1 MKLLDLVAKLSFD
14 DSEFKSGVKS
24 SESGITGL
32 GKTIAGVVSAGAILK
47 LGKDA
52 ITTGMN
58 FDSAMSQVG
67 ATMGLTQEEINSTDG
82 VFQKLRK
89 TALEMGS
96 STKFSASE
104 AAEGLNYLAMSGM
117 DADTMMKALPITLQM
132 AGASGIDLATT
143 CDKLTNIMSALGLA
157 SKDSAT
163 YMDNMGAVTDVFALT
178 STKANT
184 DVMGLY
190 ESISQVGATARVM
203 QDPLTELSVAT
214 GILADN
220 DIQASEAGTIL
231 RNLLL
236 SLTAPTDKA
245 KKAMDELGFSAFDTN
260 GELRPMQD
268 ILQEL
273 NSKFSQMTTE
283 EKMNIMNKIFNKTDL
298 KGINALLGESGDRWD
313 ELQIAIE
320 ECEGSAEQMYKTQN
334 DNLKGSLTEL
344 SSAVEGLKIAISDKL
359 TPAIRPVV
367 EAITKFAQEVTKVIQ
382 GAEDANPV
390 LKALAMVLTALAGA
404 FVAVKIASFISSL
417 ASMVGALVLTI
428 GTTGGLTG
436 ALGLLAGAM
445 SINPITLIIGA
456 IGALITAFIYLW
468 NTSEGFRNF
477 WINLW
482 NGIKSVFQPVCEFL
496 MEGLGKI
503 KDWFGFEWDKSAT
516 WGENLLNLFKQLA
529 IKIPELMFKW
539 LSFLPVLFWKA
550 LGAIIDYVV
559 EWSSNMWNN
568 FIDMCKNILRSIGEW
583 FSQLPQLISEWL
595 STTIA
600 NVSNWVIEMI
610 GKFIE
615 MCTNILQN
623 IKEWFS
629 QLPYAIGYWLSF
641 SFLTVVSWVDDMCQS
656 IWNLGV
662 FILQTIVEFFSQ
674 LPGKIWDFLKMA
686 WDKTS
691 TWAVDMWNKFTEM
704 CVNIF
709 NSVVEWFSKLPGKIW
724 EFLTSAWQKVS
735 VWASDMWNKFREM
748 CINVFNVVVEW
759 FSQLPGKL
767 WNFLMQAI
775 QKVGEFASNM
785 RNKASEAGRWFSDT
799 LINIVS
805 QIPSQMIN
813 IGKNIVQGVWNGIKS
828 MASTFMNNVK
838 NFFSGIVDGAKSAL
852 GIHSPSR
859 EMRDEVGKWIPA
871 GVGVGIERAMPDLER
886 QLQEDMENLTN
897 VKFTPKIDSTLELAN
912 SINSMNQRNIEV
924 QFNVDG
930 REFNRQVVAPYQ
942 DVVSRYN
949 DIRRVR

>member
-14 DSEFKSGVKS
+14 DSEFGSGVKK
-24 SESGITGL
+24 SENSITSL

-52 ITTGMN
+52 INTGMN
-58 FDSAMSQVG
+58 FDSAMSQVA
-67 ATMGLTQEEINSTDG
+67 ATMGLTQDEINSTDG
-82 VFQKLRK
+82 VFQKLRT
-89 TALEMGS
+89 TALDMGS

-163 YMDNMGAVTDVFALT
+163 YMNNMGTVTDVFALT

-203 QDPLTELSVAT
+203 QNPLSELSIAT

-236 SLTAPTDKA
+236 SLTAPTDSA

-273 NSKFSQMTTE
+273 NEKFSQMTTE

-313 ELQIAIE
+313 ELEIAIDN
-320 ECEGSAEQMYKTQN
+320 CEGSAEQMYKTQN

-359 TPAIRPVV
+359 TPVIRPVV
-367 EAITKFAQEVTKVIQ
+367 DAITKFAQEITEVIQ

-390 LKALAMVLTALAGA
+390 LEALAMVLAVLAGA
-404 FVAVKIASFISSL
+404 FAAIKITSFIGSL
-417 ASMVGALVLTI
+417 VGMVGALVLTI
-428 GTTGGLTG
+428 QTAGGLTA
-436 ALGLLAGAM
+436 ALGLLSGAM

-468 NTSEGFRNF
+468 NTSEGFRIF
-477 WINLW
+477 WINMWENITNFFQNAW
-482 NGIKSVFQPVCEFL
+482 NGMVEFVTQTIPQ
-496 MEGLGKI
+496 MISDIGT
-503 KDWFGFEWDKSAT
+503 WFS
-516 WGENLLNLFKQLA
+516 
-529 IKIPELMFKW
+529 ELPSK
-539 LSFLPVLFWKA
+539 
-550 LGAIIDYVV
+550 
-559 EWSSNMWNN
+559 
-568 FIDMCKNILRSIGEW
+568 IGEW
-583 FSQLPQLISEWL
+583 LSATLDNVGQWISDMWNSFLEMCSNIL
-595 STTIA
+595 NTIA
-600 NVSNWVIEMI
+600 
-610 GKFIE
+610 
-615 MCTNILQN
+615 
-623 IKEWFS
+623 EWFS
-629 QLPYAIGYWLSF
+629 QLPYKISYFLGYGLVT
-641 SFLTVVSWVDDMCQS
+641 TVQWATDMINNIVQMCVK
-656 IWNLGV
+656 I
-662 FILQTIVEFFSQ
+662 FDTIVEWFSQ
-674 LPGKIWDFLKMA
+674 LPGKIWSFLTDAYQKA
-686 WDKTS
+686 S
-691 TWAVDMWNKFTEM
+691 TWAVDMWNKFIEM
-704 CVNIF
+704 CKNVL
-709 NSVVEWFSKLPGKIW
+709 NSIG
-724 EFLTSAWQKVS
+724 
-735 VWASDMWNKFREM
+735 
-748 CINVFNVVVEW
+748 EW
-759 FSQLPGKL
+759 FSQLPSKI
-767 WNFLMQAI
+767 WNFLTQAI
-775 QKVGEFASNM
+775 QRVGEFANNM

-813 IGKNIVQGVWNGIKS
+813 IGKNIVQGVWNGIQS

-838 NFFSGIVDGAKSAL
+838 NFFSGIVNGAKSAL

-897 VKFTPKIDSTLELAN
+897 VKFTPKVDSTLELAN
-912 SINSMNQRNIEV
+912 SISSMNQRNIEV

-942 DVVSRYN
+942 DEVRRYN

>member
-14 DSEFKSGVKS
+14 DSEFKSGVNKS
-24 SESGITGL
+24 ENSITGL

-58 FDSAMSQVG
+58 FDSAMSQV
-67 ATMGLTQEEINSTDG
+67 ASTMGLTQDEINSTDG

-96 STKFSASE
+96 TTKFSATE
-104 AAEGLNYLAMSGM
+104 ASQGLNYLAMAGL
-117 DADTMMKALPITLQM
+117 DADTMMKALPITLKM

-163 YMDNMGAVTDVFALT
+163 YMNNMGAVTDVFALT

-245 KKAMDELGFSAFDTN
+245 KKAMDELGFSAFDAN

-298 KGINALLGESGDRWD
+298 KGINALLDDSGDKWD
-313 ELQIAIE
+313 KLQIAIE

-334 DNLKGSLTEL
+334 DNLKGSLIEL

-359 TPAIRPVV
+359 KPAIRPVV

-382 GAEDANPV
+382 GAEDANPA
-390 LKALAMVLTALAGA
+390 LKALATVLTALAGA

-456 IGALITAFIYLW
+456 IGALVTAFIYLW

-477 WINLW
+477 WINMWENVTNFFQWAW
-482 NGIKSVFQPVCEFL
+482 NGIVSFVTQTIPQMISDIGTWFSELPS
-496 MEGLGKI
+496 KI
-503 KDWFGFEWDKSAT
+503 
-516 WGENLLNLFKQLA
+516 GE
-529 IKIPELMFKW
+529 W
-539 LSFLPVLFWKA
+539 LSVTLQNIGTWVS
-550 LGAIIDYVV
+550 D
-559 EWSSNMWNN
+559 MWNK
-568 FIDMCKNILRSIGEW
+568 FIEMCQNILQSIGDW
-583 FSQLPQLISEWL
+583 FSQLPQRISEWL
-595 STTIA
+595 STTIE
-600 NVSNWVIEMI
+600 NVSNWVVEMI
-610 GKFIE
+610 NKFIE
-615 MCTNILQN
+615 MGTEILIATVN
-623 IKEWFS
+623 WLM
-629 QLPYAIGYWLSF
+629 QLPFKLLYWLSYGF
-641 SFLTVVSWVDDMCQS
+641 FTVVKWVDDMCQAF
-656 IWNLGV
+656 WDLGV
-662 FILQTIVEFFSQ
+662 SVLTTVIQWFSQ
-674 LPGKIWDFLKMA
+674 LPGKIWEFLKMA

-691 TWAVDMWNKFTEM
+691 TWAVDMWNKFIEM

-735 VWASDMWNKFREM
+735 VWTSDMWNKFREM

-785 RNKASEAGRWFSDT
+785 RNKGSEAGRWFLDT

-813 IGKNIVQGVWNGIKS
+813 IGKNIVQGVWNGIQS

-838 NFFSGIVDGAKSAL
+838 NFFGSIVQGAKDAL

-897 VKFTPKIDSTLELAN
+897 VKFTPKVDSTLELAN
-912 SINSMNQRNIEV
+912 TISSMNQRNIEV

-942 DVVSRYN
+942 DEVRRYN
-949 DIRRVR
+949 DVRRVR

>member
-14 DSEFKSGVKS
+14 DSEFGSGVKK
-24 SESGITGL
+24 SENSITSL

-58 FDSAMSQVG
+58 FDSAMSQVA
-67 ATMGLTQEEINSTDG
+67 ATMGLTQDEINSTDG
-82 VFQKLRK
+82 VFQKLRT
-89 TALEMGS
+89 TALDMGS

-157 SKDSAT
+157 SKDSTT
-163 YMDNMGAVTDVFALT
+163 YMNNMGTVTDVFALT

-203 QDPLTELSVAT
+203 QNPLSELSIAT

-236 SLTAPTDKA
+236 SLTAPTDSA

-273 NSKFSQMTTE
+273 NEKFSQMTTE

-313 ELQIAIE
+313 ELEIAIDN
-320 ECEGSAEQMYKTQN
+320 CEGSAEQMYKTQN

-359 TPAIRPVV
+359 TPVIRPVV
-367 EAITKFAQEVTKVIQ
+367 EAITKFAQEITKVIQ

-390 LKALAMVLTALAGA
+390 LEALAMVLTILAGA
-404 FVAVKIASFISSL
+404 FVAVKISSFISSL
-417 ASMVGALVLTI
+417 VSMVGALVLTI
-428 GTTGGLTG
+428 QTAGGLTG
-436 ALGLLAGAM
+436 ALGLLSGAM
-445 SINPITLIIGA
+445 NINPITLIIGA
-456 IGALITAFIYLW
+456 IGGLIAAFIYLW

-477 WINLW
+477 WINMWENVTSFFQNAWNVIVSFVTQTIPQMISDIGTWFSELPFKIGEWLSVTLNNIKLW
-482 NGIKSVFQPVCEFL
+482 VNEMWVSFIEMCSNILNTITEWFSQLPY
-496 MEGLGKI
+496 KI
-503 KDWFGFEWDKSAT
+503 GYCLTNALAATLQWSA
-516 WGENLLNLFKQLA
+516 NMVNSIMQMC
-529 IKIPELMFKW
+529 IKILDTIVVWFSQLPNKIW
-539 LSFLPVLFWKA
+539 SFLTSAFERTSTWA
-550 LGAIIDYVV
+550 M
-559 EWSSNMWNN
+559 NMWNK
-568 FIDMCKNILRSIGEW
+568 FIEMCRNVLNSIGEW
-583 FSQLPQLISEWL
+583 FSQLPS
-595 STTIA
+595 
-600 NVSNWVIEMI
+600 
-610 GKFIE
+610 
-615 MCTNILQN
+615 
-623 IKEWFS
+623 
-629 QLPYAIGYWLSF
+629 
-641 SFLTVVSWVDDMCQS
+641 
-656 IWNLGV
+656 
-662 FILQTIVEFFSQ
+662 
-674 LPGKIWDFLKMA
+674 KIW
-686 WDKTS
+686 S
-691 TWAVDMWNKFTEM
+691 Y
-704 CVNIF
+704 
-709 NSVVEWFSKLPGKIW
+709 
-724 EFLTSAWQKVS
+724 LT
-735 VWASDMWNKFREM
+735 
-748 CINVFNVVVEW
+748 
-759 FSQLPGKL
+759 
-767 WNFLMQAI
+767 QAI
-775 QKVGEFASNM
+775 QRAGEFANNM
-785 RNKASEAGRWFSDT
+785 RNKASEAGRWFSNT

-805 QIPSQMIN
+805 QIPGQMVN
-813 IGKNIVQGVWNGIKS
+813 IGKNIVQGVWNGIQS

-838 NFFSGIVDGAKSAL
+838 NFFSGIVNGAKSAL

-897 VKFTPKIDSTLELAN
+897 VKFTPKVDSTLELAN
-912 SINSMNQRNIEV
+912 SISSMNQRNIEV

-942 DVVSRYN
+942 DEVRRYN

>member
-14 DSEFKSGVKS
+14 DSEFGSGVKK
-24 SESGITGL
+24 SENSITSL

-52 ITTGMN
+52 VTTGMN
-58 FDSAMSQVG
+58 FDSAMSQVA
-67 ATMGLTQEEINSTDG
+67 ATMGLTQDEINSTDG
-82 VFQKLRK
+82 VFQKLRT
-89 TALEMGS
+89 TALDMGS

-143 CDKLTNIMSALGLA
+143 CDKLTNIMSSLGLA

-163 YMDNMGAVTDVFALT
+163 YMNNMGTVTDVFALT

-203 QDPLTELSVAT
+203 QNPLSELSIAT

-236 SLTAPTDKA
+236 SLTAPTDSA

-273 NSKFSQMTTE
+273 NEKFSQMTTE

-313 ELQIAIE
+313 ELEIAIDN
-320 ECEGSAEQMYKTQN
+320 CEGSAEQMYKTQN

-390 LKALAMVLTALAGA
+390 LEALAMVLTVLAGA
-404 FVAVKIASFISSL
+404 FVAVKISSFISSL
-417 ASMVGALVLTI
+417 VSMVGALVLTI
-428 GTTGGLTG
+428 QTAGGLTG
-436 ALGLLAGAM
+436 ALGLLANAM
-445 SINPITLIIGA
+445 NINPITLIIGA
-456 IGALITAFIYLW
+456 IGALVTAFIYLW

-477 WINLW
+477 WINMWENVTSFFQNAWNVIVSFVTQTIPQMISDIGTWFSELPSKIGEWLSVTLNNIKLW
-482 NGIKSVFQPVCEFL
+482 VNEMWVSFIEMCSNILNTITEWFSQLPY
-496 MEGLGKI
+496 KI
-503 KDWFGFEWDKSAT
+503 GYCLTNALAATLQWSA
-516 WGENLLNLFKQLA
+516 NMVNSIMQMC
-529 IKIPELMFKW
+529 IKILDTIVVWFSQLPNKIW
-539 LSFLPVLFWKA
+539 SFLTSAFERTSTWA
-550 LGAIIDYVV
+550 M
-559 EWSSNMWNN
+559 NMWNK
-568 FIDMCKNILRSIGEW
+568 FIEMCRNVLNSIGEW
-583 FSQLPQLISEWL
+583 FSQLPS
-595 STTIA
+595 
-600 NVSNWVIEMI
+600 
-610 GKFIE
+610 
-615 MCTNILQN
+615 
-623 IKEWFS
+623 
-629 QLPYAIGYWLSF
+629 
-641 SFLTVVSWVDDMCQS
+641 
-656 IWNLGV
+656 
-662 FILQTIVEFFSQ
+662 
-674 LPGKIWDFLKMA
+674 KIW
-686 WDKTS
+686 S
-691 TWAVDMWNKFTEM
+691 Y
-704 CVNIF
+704 
-709 NSVVEWFSKLPGKIW
+709 
-724 EFLTSAWQKVS
+724 LT
-735 VWASDMWNKFREM
+735 
-748 CINVFNVVVEW
+748 
-759 FSQLPGKL
+759 
-767 WNFLMQAI
+767 QAI
-775 QKVGEFASNM
+775 QRAGEFANNM
-785 RNKASEAGRWFSDT
+785 RNKASEAGRWFSNT

-805 QIPSQMIN
+805 QIPGQMVN
-813 IGKNIVQGVWNGIKS
+813 IGKNIVQGVWNGIQS

-838 NFFSGIVDGAKSAL
+838 NFFSGIVNGAKSAL

-897 VKFTPKIDSTLELAN
+897 VKFTPKVDSTLELAN
-912 SINSMNQRNIEV
+912 SISSMNQRNIEV

-942 DVVSRYN
+942 DEVRRYN

>member
-14 DSEFKSGVKS
+14 DSEFGSGVKK
-24 SESGITGL
+24 SENSITSL

-52 ITTGMN
+52 INTGMN
-58 FDSAMSQVG
+58 FDSAMSQVA
-67 ATMGLTQEEINSTDG
+67 ATMGLTQDEINSTDG
-82 VFQKLRK
+82 VFQKLRT
-89 TALEMGS
+89 TALDMGS

-143 CDKLTNIMSALGLA
+143 CDKLTNIMSSLGLA

-163 YMDNMGAVTDVFALT
+163 YMNNMGTVTDVFALT

-203 QDPLTELSVAT
+203 QNPLSELSIAT

-236 SLTAPTDKA
+236 SLTAPTDSA

-273 NSKFSQMTTE
+273 NEKFSQMTTE

-313 ELQIAIE
+313 ELEIAIDN
-320 ECEGSAEQMYKTQN
+320 CEGSAEQMYKTQN

-359 TPAIRPVV
+359 TPVIRPVV
-367 EAITKFAQEVTKVIQ
+367 DAITNFAQEITKVIQ

-390 LKALAMVLTALAGA
+390 LEALAMVLAVLAGA
-404 FVAVKIASFISSL
+404 FAAIKITSFIGSL
-417 ASMVGALVLTI
+417 VGMVGALVLTI
-428 GTTGGLTG
+428 QTAGGLTA
-436 ALGLLAGAM
+436 ALGLLSGAM
-445 SINPITLIIGA
+445 NINPITLIIGA
-456 IGALITAFIYLW
+456 IGGLIAAFIYLW

-477 WINLW
+477 WINMWENVTSFFQNAWNVIVSFVTQTIPQMISDIGTWFSELPSKIGEWLSVTLNNIKLW
-482 NGIKSVFQPVCEFL
+482 VNEMWVSFIEMCSNILNTITEWFSQLPY
-496 MEGLGKI
+496 KI
-503 KDWFGFEWDKSAT
+503 GYCLTNSLAATLQWSA
-516 WGENLLNLFKQLA
+516 NMVNSIMQMC
-529 IKIPELMFKW
+529 IKILDTIVVWFSQLPNKIW
-539 LSFLPVLFWKA
+539 SFLTSAFERTSTWA
-550 LGAIIDYVV
+550 M
-559 EWSSNMWNN
+559 NMWNK
-568 FIDMCKNILRSIGEW
+568 FIEMCRNVLNSIGEW
-583 FSQLPQLISEWL
+583 FSQLPS
-595 STTIA
+595 
-600 NVSNWVIEMI
+600 
-610 GKFIE
+610 
-615 MCTNILQN
+615 
-623 IKEWFS
+623 
-629 QLPYAIGYWLSF
+629 
-641 SFLTVVSWVDDMCQS
+641 
-656 IWNLGV
+656 
-662 FILQTIVEFFSQ
+662 
-674 LPGKIWDFLKMA
+674 KIW
-686 WDKTS
+686 S
-691 TWAVDMWNKFTEM
+691 Y
-704 CVNIF
+704 
-709 NSVVEWFSKLPGKIW
+709 
-724 EFLTSAWQKVS
+724 LT
-735 VWASDMWNKFREM
+735 
-748 CINVFNVVVEW
+748 
-759 FSQLPGKL
+759 
-767 WNFLMQAI
+767 QAI
-775 QKVGEFASNM
+775 QRAGEFANNM
-785 RNKASEAGRWFSDT
+785 RNKASEAGRWFSNT

-805 QIPSQMIN
+805 QIPGQMVN
-813 IGKNIVQGVWNGIKS
+813 IGKNIVQGVWNGIQS

-838 NFFSGIVDGAKSAL
+838 NFFSGIVNGAKSAL

-897 VKFTPKIDSTLELAN
+897 VKFTPKVDSTLELAN
-912 SINSMNQRNIEV
+912 SISSMNQRNIEV

-942 DVVSRYN
+942 DEVRRYN

>member
-14 DSEFKSGVKS
+14 DSEFKSGVNKS
-24 SESGITGL
+24 ENSITGL

-67 ATMGLTQEEINSTDG
+67 ATMGLTQDEINSTDG
-82 VFQKLRK
+82 VFQKLRA
-89 TALEMGS
+89 TALDMGS

-163 YMDNMGAVTDVFALT
+163 YMNNMGTVTDVFALT

-203 QDPLTELSVAT
+203 QNPLSELSIAT

-236 SLTAPTDKA
+236 SLTAPTDSA

-273 NSKFSQMTTE
+273 NEKFSQMTTE

-313 ELQIAIE
+313 ELEIAIDN
-320 ECEGSAEQMYKTQN
+320 CEGSAEQMYKTQN

-367 EAITKFAQEVTKVIQ
+367 EAITKFAQEITKVIQ

-390 LKALAMVLTALAGA
+390 LEALAMVLTVLAGA

-456 IGALITAFIYLW
+456 IGALVAAFIYLW

-477 WINLW
+477 WINMWENVTSFFQNAW
-482 NGIKSVFQPVCEFL
+482 NVIVSFVTQTIPQMISDIGTWFSELPSKIGEWLSVTLDNVGQWISDMWNKFL
-496 MEGLGKI
+496 EMCSNILNTIIEWFSQLPYKI
-503 KDWFGFEWDKSAT
+503 GYCLTNALAAT
-516 WGENLLNLFKQLA
+516 LRWRVNMVNNIMQMC
-529 IKIPELMFKW
+529 IKILDTIVVWFSQLPNKIW
-539 LSFLPVLFWKA
+539 SFLTSAFERTSTWA
-550 LGAIIDYVV
+550 M
-559 EWSSNMWNN
+559 NMWNK
-568 FIDMCKNILRSIGEW
+568 FIEMCRNVLNSIGEW
-583 FSQLPQLISEWL
+583 FSQLPS
-595 STTIA
+595 
-600 NVSNWVIEMI
+600 
-610 GKFIE
+610 
-615 MCTNILQN
+615 
-623 IKEWFS
+623 
-629 QLPYAIGYWLSF
+629 
-641 SFLTVVSWVDDMCQS
+641 
-656 IWNLGV
+656 
-662 FILQTIVEFFSQ
+662 
-674 LPGKIWDFLKMA
+674 KI
-686 WDKTS
+686 
-691 TWAVDMWNKFTEM
+691 
-704 CVNIF
+704 
-709 NSVVEWFSKLPGKIW
+709 
-724 EFLTSAWQKVS
+724 
-735 VWASDMWNKFREM
+735 
-748 CINVFNVVVEW
+748 
-759 FSQLPGKL
+759 
-767 WNFLMQAI
+767 WNFLTQAI
-775 QKVGEFASNM
+775 QRVGEFANNM

-805 QIPSQMIN
+805 QIPGQMVN
-813 IGKNIVQGVWNGIKS
+813 IGKNIVQGVWNGIQS

-838 NFFSGIVDGAKSAL
+838 NFFSGIVNGAKSAL

-897 VKFTPKIDSTLELAN
+897 VKFTPKVDSTLELAN
-912 SINSMNQRNIEV
+912 SISSMNQRNIEV

-942 DVVSRYN
+942 DEVRRYN

>member
-14 DSEFKSGVKS
+14 DSEFGSGVKK
-24 SESGITGL
+24 SENSITSL

-52 ITTGMN
+52 INTGMN
-58 FDSAMSQVG
+58 FDSAMSQVA
-67 ATMGLTQEEINSTDG
+67 ATMGLTQDEINSTDG
-82 VFQKLRK
+82 VFQKLRT
-89 TALEMGS
+89 TALDMGS

-143 CDKLTNIMSALGLA
+143 CDKLTNIMSSLGLA

-163 YMDNMGAVTDVFALT
+163 YMNNMGTVTDVFALT

-203 QDPLTELSVAT
+203 QNPLSELSIAT

-236 SLTAPTDKA
+236 SLTAPTDSA

-273 NSKFSQMTTE
+273 NEKFSQMTTE

-313 ELQIAIE
+313 ELEIAIDN
-320 ECEGSAEQMYKTQN
+320 CEGSAEQMYKTQN

-367 EAITKFAQEVTKVIQ
+367 EVITKFAQEITKVIQ
-382 GAEDANPV
+382 GSEDANPV
-390 LKALAMVLTALAGA
+390 LEALAMVLTVLAGA
-404 FVAVKIASFISSL
+404 FVAVKISSFISSL
-417 ASMVGALVLTI
+417 VSMVGALVLTI
-428 GTTGGLTG
+428 ETAGGLTG
-436 ALGLLAGAM
+436 ALGLLFGAM
-445 SINPITLIIGA
+445 NINPITLIIGA

-477 WINLW
+477 WINMWENVTSFFQNAW
-482 NGIKSVFQPVCEFL
+482 NVIVSFVTQTIPQMISDIGTWFSELPSKIGEWLSVTLDNVGQWISDMWNKFL
-496 MEGLGKI
+496 EMCSNILNTITEWFSQLPYKIGYFLGNGLVTTVQWVTDMINNIVQMCVKIFNTIVEWFSQLPGKI
-503 KDWFGFEWDKSAT
+503 W
-516 WGENLLNLFKQLA
+516 
-529 IKIPELMFKW
+529 
-539 LSFLPVLFWKA
+539 SFLNDAYQKA
-550 LGAIIDYVV
+550 STWAV
-559 EWSSNMWNN
+559 NMWNK
-568 FIDMCKNILRSIGEW
+568 FIEMCKNVLNSIGEW
-583 FSQLPQLISEWL
+583 FSQLPS
-595 STTIA
+595 
-600 NVSNWVIEMI
+600 
-610 GKFIE
+610 
-615 MCTNILQN
+615 
-623 IKEWFS
+623 
-629 QLPYAIGYWLSF
+629 
-641 SFLTVVSWVDDMCQS
+641 
-656 IWNLGV
+656 
-662 FILQTIVEFFSQ
+662 
-674 LPGKIWDFLKMA
+674 KI
-686 WDKTS
+686 
-691 TWAVDMWNKFTEM
+691 
-704 CVNIF
+704 
-709 NSVVEWFSKLPGKIW
+709 
-724 EFLTSAWQKVS
+724 
-735 VWASDMWNKFREM
+735 
-748 CINVFNVVVEW
+748 
-759 FSQLPGKL
+759 
-767 WNFLMQAI
+767 WNFLTQAI
-775 QKVGEFASNM
+775 QRVGEFANNM
-785 RNKASEAGRWFSDT
+785 RNKASEAGRWFSNT

-813 IGKNIVQGVWNGIKS
+813 IGRNIVQGVWNGIQS
-828 MASTFMNNVK
+828 MASTFTNNVK
-838 NFFSGIVDGAKSAL
+838 NFFSGIVNSAKSAL

-897 VKFTPKIDSTLELAN
+897 VKFTPKVDSTLELAN
-912 SINSMNQRNIEV
+912 SISSMNQRNIEV

-942 DVVSRYN
+942 DEVRRYN

>member
-14 DSEFKSGVKS
+14 DSEFKSGVNKS
-24 SESGITGL
+24 ENSITGL

-52 ITTGMN
+52 ISTGMN
-58 FDSAMSQVG
+58 FDSAMSQVA
-67 ATMGLTQEEINSTDG
+67 ATMGLTQDEMNSTDG
-82 VFQKLRK
+82 VFQKLRT
-89 TALEMGS
+89 TALDMGS

-143 CDKLTNIMSALGLA
+143 CDKLTNIMSSLGLA

-163 YMDNMGAVTDVFALT
+163 YMNNMGTVTDVFALT

-203 QDPLTELSVAT
+203 QNPLSELSIAT

-236 SLTAPTDKA
+236 SLTAPTDSA

-273 NSKFSQMTTE
+273 NEKFSQMTTE

-313 ELQIAIE
+313 ELEIAIDN
-320 ECEGSAEQMYKTQN
+320 CEGSAEQMYKTQN

-359 TPAIRPVV
+359 TPVIRPVV
-367 EAITKFAQEVTKVIQ
+367 EAITEFAQEITEVIQ
-382 GAEDANPV
+382 GSEDANPV
-390 LKALAMVLTALAGA
+390 LEALAMVLTVLAGA
-404 FVAVKIASFISSL
+404 FVAVKISSFISSL
-417 ASMVGALVLTI
+417 VGMVGALVLTI
-428 GTTGGLTG
+428 QTAGGLTG
-436 ALGLLAGAM
+436 ALGLLANAM
-445 SINPITLIIGA
+445 NINPITLIIGA
-456 IGALITAFIYLW
+456 IGGLIAAFIYLW

-477 WINLW
+477 WINMWENVTSFFQNAWNVIVSFVTQTIPQMISDIGTWFSELPSKIGEWLSVTLNNIKLW
-482 NGIKSVFQPVCEFL
+482 VNEMWVSFIEMCSNILNTITEWFSQLPY
-496 MEGLGKI
+496 KI
-503 KDWFGFEWDKSAT
+503 GYCLTNALAATLQWSA
-516 WGENLLNLFKQLA
+516 NMVNSIMQMC
-529 IKIPELMFKW
+529 IKILDTIVVWFSQLPNKIW
-539 LSFLPVLFWKA
+539 SFLTSAFERTSTWA
-550 LGAIIDYVV
+550 M
-559 EWSSNMWNN
+559 NMWNK
-568 FIDMCKNILRSIGEW
+568 FIEMCRNVLNSIGEW
-583 FSQLPQLISEWL
+583 FSQLPS
-595 STTIA
+595 
-600 NVSNWVIEMI
+600 
-610 GKFIE
+610 
-615 MCTNILQN
+615 
-623 IKEWFS
+623 
-629 QLPYAIGYWLSF
+629 
-641 SFLTVVSWVDDMCQS
+641 
-656 IWNLGV
+656 
-662 FILQTIVEFFSQ
+662 
-674 LPGKIWDFLKMA
+674 KIW
-686 WDKTS
+686 S
-691 TWAVDMWNKFTEM
+691 Y
-704 CVNIF
+704 
-709 NSVVEWFSKLPGKIW
+709 
-724 EFLTSAWQKVS
+724 LT
-735 VWASDMWNKFREM
+735 
-748 CINVFNVVVEW
+748 
-759 FSQLPGKL
+759 
-767 WNFLMQAI
+767 QAI
-775 QKVGEFASNM
+775 QRAGEFANNM
-785 RNKASEAGRWFSDT
+785 RNKASEAGRWFSNT

-813 IGKNIVQGVWNGIKS
+813 IGKNIVQGVWNGIQS
-828 MASTFMNNVK
+828 MASTFTNNVK
-838 NFFSGIVDGAKSAL
+838 NFFSGIVNSAKSAL

-897 VKFTPKIDSTLELAN
+897 VKFTPKVDSTLELAN
-912 SINSMNQRNIEV
+912 SISSMNQRNIEV

-942 DVVSRYN
+942 DEVRRYN

>member
-14 DSEFKSGVKS
+14 DSEFGSGVKK
-24 SESGITGL
+24 SENSITSL

-52 ITTGMN
+52 INTGMN
-58 FDSAMSQVG
+58 FDSAMSQVA
-67 ATMGLTQEEINSTDG
+67 ATMGLTQDEINSTDG
-82 VFQKLRK
+82 VFQKLRT
-89 TALEMGS
+89 TALDMGS

-163 YMDNMGAVTDVFALT
+163 YMNNMGTVTDVFALT

-203 QDPLTELSVAT
+203 QNPLSELSIAT

-236 SLTAPTDKA
+236 SLTAPTDSA

-273 NSKFSQMTTE
+273 NEKFSQMTTE

-313 ELQIAIE
+313 ELEIAIDN
-320 ECEGSAEQMYKTQN
+320 CEGSAEQMYKTQN

-359 TPAIRPVV
+359 TPVIRPVV
-367 EAITKFAQEVTKVIQ
+367 DAITKFAQEITKVIQ

-390 LKALAMVLTALAGA
+390 LEALAMVLAVLAGA
-404 FVAVKIASFISSL
+404 FAAIKITSFIGSL
-417 ASMVGALVLTI
+417 VGMVGALVLTI
-428 GTTGGLTG
+428 QTAGGLTG
-436 ALGLLAGAM
+436 ALGLLANAM
-445 SINPITLIIGA
+445 NINPITLIIGA
-456 IGALITAFIYLW
+456 IGGLIAAFIYLW
-468 NTSEGFRNF
+468 NTSEGFRIF
-477 WINLW
+477 WINMWENITNFFQNAW
-482 NGIKSVFQPVCEFL
+482 NGMVEFVTQTIPQ
-496 MEGLGKI
+496 MISDIGT
-503 KDWFGFEWDKSAT
+503 WFS
-516 WGENLLNLFKQLA
+516 
-529 IKIPELMFKW
+529 ELPSK
-539 LSFLPVLFWKA
+539 
-550 LGAIIDYVV
+550 
-559 EWSSNMWNN
+559 
-568 FIDMCKNILRSIGEW
+568 IGEW
-583 FSQLPQLISEWL
+583 LSATLDNVGQWISDMWNSFLEMCSNIL
-595 STTIA
+595 NTIA
-600 NVSNWVIEMI
+600 
-610 GKFIE
+610 
-615 MCTNILQN
+615 
-623 IKEWFS
+623 EWFS
-629 QLPYAIGYWLSF
+629 QLPYKISYFLGYGLVT
-641 SFLTVVSWVDDMCQS
+641 TVQWATDMINNIVQMCVK
-656 IWNLGV
+656 I
-662 FILQTIVEFFSQ
+662 FDTIVEWFSQ
-674 LPGKIWDFLKMA
+674 LPGKIWSFLTDAYQKA
-686 WDKTS
+686 S
-691 TWAVDMWNKFTEM
+691 TWAVDMWNKFIEM
-704 CVNIF
+704 CKNVL
-709 NSVVEWFSKLPGKIW
+709 NSIG
-724 EFLTSAWQKVS
+724 
-735 VWASDMWNKFREM
+735 
-748 CINVFNVVVEW
+748 EW
-759 FSQLPGKL
+759 FSQLPSKI
-767 WNFLMQAI
+767 WNFLTQAI
-775 QKVGEFASNM
+775 QRVGEFANNM

-813 IGKNIVQGVWNGIKS
+813 IGKNIVQGVWNGIQS

-838 NFFSGIVDGAKSAL
+838 NFFSGIVNGAKSAL

-897 VKFTPKIDSTLELAN
+897 VKFTPKVDSTLELAN
-912 SINSMNQRNIEV
+912 SISSMNQRNIEV

-942 DVVSRYN
+942 DEVRRYN

>member
-14 DSEFKSGVKS
+14 DSEFGSGVKK
-24 SESGITGL
+24 SENSITSL

-52 ITTGMN
+52 INTGMN
-58 FDSAMSQVG
+58 FDSAMSQVA
-67 ATMGLTQEEINSTDG
+67 ATMGLTQNEINSTDG
-82 VFQKLRK
+82 VFQKLRT
-89 TALEMGS
+89 TALDMGS

-143 CDKLTNIMSALGLA
+143 CDKLTNIMSSLGLA

-163 YMDNMGAVTDVFALT
+163 YMNNMGTVTDVFALT

-203 QDPLTELSVAT
+203 QNPLSELSIAT

-236 SLTAPTDKA
+236 SLTAPTDSA

-273 NSKFSQMTTE
+273 NEKFSQMTTE
-283 EKMNIMNKIFNKTDL
+283 EKMDIMNKIFNKTDL

-313 ELQIAIE
+313 ELEVAIDN
-320 ECEGSAEQMYKTQN
+320 CEGSAEQMYKTQN

-367 EAITKFAQEVTKVIQ
+367 EATTNFVQEITKVIQ

-390 LKALAMVLTALAGA
+390 LEALAMVLTILAGA
-404 FVAVKIASFISSL
+404 FVAVKISSFISSL
-417 ASMVGALVLTI
+417 VSMVGALVLTI
-428 GTTGGLTG
+428 QTAGGLTG
-436 ALGLLAGAM
+436 ALGLLSGAM
-445 SINPITLIIGA
+445 NINPITLIIGA
-456 IGALITAFIYLW
+456 IGALIAAFIYLW

-477 WINLW
+477 WINMWENVTSFFQNAW
-482 NGIKSVFQPVCEFL
+482 NVIVSFVTQTIPQMISNIGIWFSELPSKIGEWLSVTLDNVGQWISDMWNKFL
-496 MEGLGKI
+496 EMCSNILNTIAEWFSQLPGKI
-503 KDWFGFEWDKSAT
+503 GYFLGYGLVTTVQWVTNMINNIVQMCVKIFNTIVEWFS
-516 WGENLLNLFKQLA
+516 QLPG
-529 IKIPELMFKW
+529 KIW
-539 LSFLPVLFWKA
+539 SFLTDAYQKA
-550 LGAIIDYVV
+550 STWAV
-559 EWSSNMWNN
+559 NMWNK
-568 FIDMCKNILRSIGEW
+568 FIEMCKNVLNSIGEW
-583 FSQLPQLISEWL
+583 FSQLPS
-595 STTIA
+595 
-600 NVSNWVIEMI
+600 
-610 GKFIE
+610 
-615 MCTNILQN
+615 
-623 IKEWFS
+623 
-629 QLPYAIGYWLSF
+629 
-641 SFLTVVSWVDDMCQS
+641 
-656 IWNLGV
+656 
-662 FILQTIVEFFSQ
+662 
-674 LPGKIWDFLKMA
+674 KI
-686 WDKTS
+686 
-691 TWAVDMWNKFTEM
+691 
-704 CVNIF
+704 
-709 NSVVEWFSKLPGKIW
+709 
-724 EFLTSAWQKVS
+724 
-735 VWASDMWNKFREM
+735 
-748 CINVFNVVVEW
+748 
-759 FSQLPGKL
+759 
-767 WNFLMQAI
+767 WNFLTQAI
-775 QKVGEFASNM
+775 QRVGEFANNM

-799 LINIVS
+799 LINIIS

-813 IGKNIVQGVWNGIKS
+813 IGKNIVQGVWNGIQS
-828 MASTFMNNVK
+828 MASTFTNNVK
-838 NFFSGIVDGAKSAL
+838 NFFSGIVNSAKSAL

-897 VKFTPKIDSTLELAN
+897 VKFTPKVDSTLELAN
-912 SINSMNQRNIEV
+912 SISSMNQRNIEV

-942 DVVSRYN
+942 DEVRRYN

>member
-14 DSEFKSGVKS
+14 DSEFKSGVNKS
-24 SESGITGL
+24 ENSITGL

-67 ATMGLTQEEINSTDG
+67 ATMGLTQDEINSTDG
-82 VFQKLRK
+82 VFQKLRT
-89 TALEMGS
+89 TALDMGS

-163 YMDNMGAVTDVFALT
+163 YMNNMGTVTDVFALT

-203 QDPLTELSVAT
+203 QNPLSELSIAT

-236 SLTAPTDKA
+236 SLTAPTDSA

-273 NSKFSQMTTE
+273 NEKFSQMTTE

-313 ELQIAIE
+313 ELEIAIDN
-320 ECEGSAEQMYKTQN
+320 CEGSAEQMYKTQN

-367 EAITKFAQEVTKVIQ
+367 EAITKFAQEITKVIQ

-390 LKALAMVLTALAGA
+390 LEALAMVLTVLAGA

-417 ASMVGALVLTI
+417 VSMVGALVLTI
-428 GTTGGLTG
+428 KTAGGLTG
-436 ALGLLAGAM
+436 ALGLLTGAM
-445 SINPITLIIGA
+445 NINPITLIIGA
-456 IGALITAFIYLW
+456 IGALVAAFIYLW

-477 WINLW
+477 WINMWENVTSFFQNAWNVIVSFVTQTIPQMISDIGTWFSELPSKIGEWLSVTLNNIKLW
-482 NGIKSVFQPVCEFL
+482 VNEMWVSFIEMCSNILNTITEWFSQLPY
-496 MEGLGKI
+496 KI
-503 KDWFGFEWDKSAT
+503 GYCLTNALAATLQWSA
-516 WGENLLNLFKQLA
+516 NMVNSIMQMC
-529 IKIPELMFKW
+529 IKILDTIVVWFSQLPNKIW
-539 LSFLPVLFWKA
+539 SFLTSAFERTSTWA
-550 LGAIIDYVV
+550 M
-559 EWSSNMWNN
+559 NMWNK
-568 FIDMCKNILRSIGEW
+568 FIEMCRNVLNSIGEW
-583 FSQLPQLISEWL
+583 FSQLPS
-595 STTIA
+595 
-600 NVSNWVIEMI
+600 
-610 GKFIE
+610 
-615 MCTNILQN
+615 
-623 IKEWFS
+623 
-629 QLPYAIGYWLSF
+629 
-641 SFLTVVSWVDDMCQS
+641 
-656 IWNLGV
+656 
-662 FILQTIVEFFSQ
+662 
-674 LPGKIWDFLKMA
+674 KIW
-686 WDKTS
+686 S
-691 TWAVDMWNKFTEM
+691 Y
-704 CVNIF
+704 
-709 NSVVEWFSKLPGKIW
+709 
-724 EFLTSAWQKVS
+724 LT
-735 VWASDMWNKFREM
+735 
-748 CINVFNVVVEW
+748 
-759 FSQLPGKL
+759 
-767 WNFLMQAI
+767 QAI
-775 QKVGEFASNM
+775 QRAGEFANNM

-805 QIPSQMIN
+805 QIPGQMVN
-813 IGKNIVQGVWNGIKS
+813 IGKNIVQGVWNGIQS

-838 NFFSGIVDGAKSAL
+838 NFFSGIVNGAKSAL

-897 VKFTPKIDSTLELAN
+897 VKFTPKVDSTLELAN
-912 SINSMNQRNIEV
+912 SISSMNQRNIEV

-942 DVVSRYN
+942 DEVRRYN

>member
-14 DSEFKSGVKS
+14 DSEFKSGVNKS
-24 SESGITGL
+24 ENSITGL

-58 FDSAMSQVG
+58 FDSAMSQVA
-67 ATMGLTQEEINSTDG
+67 ATMGLTQDEIKSTDG
-82 VFQKLRK
+82 VFAKLRQ
-89 TALEMGS
+89 TALDMGS
-96 STKFSASE
+96 TTKFSSTEASQ
-104 AAEGLNYLAMSGM
+104 GLNYLAMAGL
-117 DADTMMKALPITLQM
+117 DADTMMKALPITLKM

-157 SKDSAT
+157 SEDSAT
-163 YMDNMGAVTDVFALT
+163 YMNNMGAVTDVFALT

-220 DIQASEAGTIL
+220 DIQASESGTIL

-236 SLTAPTDKA
+236 SLTAPTDTARKV
-245 KKAMDELGFSAFDTN
+245 MDKLGFSVFDAN

-273 NSKFSQMTTE
+273 NGKFSEMTTE

-298 KGINALLGESGDRWD
+298 KGINALLEDSGGKWD
-313 ELQIAIE
+313 KLQIAIE

-359 TPAIRPVV
+359 KPAIRPVV
-367 EAITKFAQEVTKVIQ
+367 ESMTKLVQEISKVIQ
-382 GAEDANPV
+382 GTEDANPV
-390 LKALAMVLTALAGA
+390 LKALAVVLTALAGA
-404 FVAVKIASFISSL
+404 FVSVKIASFISSL

-456 IGALITAFIYLW
+456 IGGLVTAFIYLW

-539 LSFLPVLFWKA
+539 LSFLPMLFWKV
-550 LGAIIDYVV
+550 LGAIIEFVV
-559 EWSSNMWNN
+559 EWASNMWNN
-568 FIDMCKNILRSIGEW
+568 FIDMCKNILQSIGEW
-583 FSQLPQLISEWL
+583 FSQLPQRISEWL
-595 STTIA
+595 STTIE
-600 NVSNWVIEMI
+600 NVSNWVVEMI
-610 GKFIE
+610 NKFIE
-615 MCTNILQN
+615 MGTEILIATVN
-623 IKEWFS
+623 WLM
-629 QLPYAIGYWLSF
+629 QLPFKLLYWLSYGF
-641 SFLTVVSWVDDMCQS
+641 FTVVKWVDDTCQAF
-656 IWNLGV
+656 WDLGV
-662 FILQTIVEFFSQ
+662 SVLTTVIQWFSQ
-674 LPGKIWDFLKMA
+674 LPGKIWEFLKMA

-691 TWAVDMWNKFTEM
+691 TWAVDMWNKFIEM

-735 VWASDMWNKFREM
+735 VWTSDMWNKFREM

-785 RNKASEAGRWFSDT
+785 RNKGSEAGRWFLDT

-813 IGKNIVQGVWNGIKS
+813 IGKNIVQGVWNGIQS

-838 NFFSGIVDGAKSAL
+838 NFFGSIVQGAKDAL

-897 VKFTPKIDSTLELAN
+897 VKFTPKVDSTLELAN
-912 SINSMNQRNIEV
+912 TISSMNQRNIEV

-942 DVVSRYN
+942 DEVRRYN

>member
-14 DSEFKSGVKS
+14 DSEFGSGVKK
-24 SESGITGL
+24 SENSITSL

-52 ITTGMN
+52 ISTGMN
-58 FDSAMSQVG
+58 FDSAMSQVA
-67 ATMGLTQEEINSTDG
+67 ATMGLTQDEINSTDG
-82 VFQKLRK
+82 VFQKLRT
-89 TALEMGS
+89 TALDMGS

-157 SKDSAT
+157 SEDSAT
-163 YMDNMGAVTDVFALT
+163 YMNNMGTVTDVFALT

-203 QDPLTELSVAT
+203 QNPLSELSIAT

-236 SLTAPTDKA
+236 SLTAPTDSA

-273 NSKFSQMTTE
+273 NEKFSQMTTE

-313 ELQIAIE
+313 ELEIAIDN
-320 ECEGSAEQMYKTQN
+320 CEGSAEQMYKTQN

-367 EAITKFAQEVTKVIQ
+367 EAITKFAQEITKVIQ

-390 LKALAMVLTALAGA
+390 LNALAMVLTALAGA

-417 ASMVGALVLTI
+417 VSMVGALVLTI

-456 IGALITAFIYLW
+456 IGALVTAFIYLW
-468 NTSEGFRNF
+468 NTSEGFRIF
-477 WINLW
+477 WINMWENVTSFFQNAWNVIVSFVTQTIPQMISDIGTWFSELPSKIGEWLSVTLNNIKLW
-482 NGIKSVFQPVCEFL
+482 VNEMWVSFIEMCSNILNTITEWFSQLPY
-496 MEGLGKI
+496 KI
-503 KDWFGFEWDKSAT
+503 GYCLTNALAATLQWSA
-516 WGENLLNLFKQLA
+516 NMVNSIMQMC
-529 IKIPELMFKW
+529 IKILDTIVVWFSQLPNKIW
-539 LSFLPVLFWKA
+539 SFLTSAFERTSTWTM
-550 LGAIIDYVV
+550 
-559 EWSSNMWNN
+559 NMWNK
-568 FIDMCKNILRSIGEW
+568 FIEMCRNVLNSIGEW
-583 FSQLPQLISEWL
+583 FSQLPS
-595 STTIA
+595 
-600 NVSNWVIEMI
+600 
-610 GKFIE
+610 
-615 MCTNILQN
+615 
-623 IKEWFS
+623 
-629 QLPYAIGYWLSF
+629 
-641 SFLTVVSWVDDMCQS
+641 
-656 IWNLGV
+656 
-662 FILQTIVEFFSQ
+662 
-674 LPGKIWDFLKMA
+674 KIW
-686 WDKTS
+686 S
-691 TWAVDMWNKFTEM
+691 Y
-704 CVNIF
+704 
-709 NSVVEWFSKLPGKIW
+709 
-724 EFLTSAWQKVS
+724 LT
-735 VWASDMWNKFREM
+735 
-748 CINVFNVVVEW
+748 
-759 FSQLPGKL
+759 
-767 WNFLMQAI
+767 QAI
-775 QKVGEFASNM
+775 QRAGEFANNM

-805 QIPSQMIN
+805 QIPSKMIN
-813 IGKNIVQGVWNGIKS
+813 IGKNIVQGVWNGIQS
-828 MASTFMNNVK
+828 MASTFTNNVK
-838 NFFSGIVDGAKSAL
+838 NFFSGIVNSAKSAL

-897 VKFTPKIDSTLELAN
+897 VKFTPKVDSTLELAN
-912 SINSMNQRNIEV
+912 SISSMNQRNIEV

-942 DVVSRYN
+942 DEVRRYN

>member
-14 DSEFKSGVKS
+14 DSEFKSGVNKS
-24 SESGITGL
+24 ENSITGL

-58 FDSAMSQVG
+58 FDSAMSQV
-67 ATMGLTQEEINSTDG
+67 ASTMGLTQDEIKSTDG
-82 VFQKLRK
+82 VFAKLRQ
-89 TALEMGS
+89 TALDMGS
-96 STKFSASE
+96 STKYSATE
-104 AAEGLNYLAMSGM
+104 ASQGLNYLAMAGL

-163 YMDNMGAVTDVFALT
+163 YMNNMGAVTDVFALT

-236 SLTAPTDKA
+236 SLTAPTDSA
-245 KKAMDELGFSAFDTN
+245 KRAMDRLQFSAFDAN

-273 NSKFSQMTTE
+273 NEKFSEMTTA

-298 KGINALLGESGDRWD
+298 KGINALLGDSGDRWD

-320 ECEGSAEQMYKTQN
+320 ECEGTAEQMYKTQN

-367 EAITKFAQEVTKVIQ
+367 EAITVFVQEVAKVIQ

-390 LKALAMVLTALAGA
+390 LKALAVVLTALSGA

-456 IGALITAFIYLW
+456 IGALVTAFIYLW

-477 WINLW
+477 WINMWENITNFFQNAW
-482 NGIKSVFQPVCEFL
+482 NGIVDFVTQTIPQMISNIGTWFSELPS
-496 MEGLGKI
+496 KI
-503 KDWFGFEWDKSAT
+503 
-516 WGENLLNLFKQLA
+516 GE
-529 IKIPELMFKW
+529 W
-539 LSFLPVLFWKA
+539 LSVTLQNIGTWT
-550 LGAIIDYVV
+550 
-559 EWSSNMWNN
+559 SNMWNS
-568 FIDMCKNILRSIGEW
+568 FINMCKNILQSTVEW
-583 FSQLPQLISEWL
+583 FSQLPQRIGEWL

-600 NVSNWVIEMI
+600 NVSSWASDMLN
-610 GKFIE
+610 KFIE
-615 MCTNILQN
+615 MGAQILIATVN
-623 IKEWFS
+623 WLM
-629 QLPYAIGYWLSF
+629 QLPFKLLYWLSYGF
-641 SFLTVVSWVDDMCQS
+641 FTVVKWVDDMCQAF
-656 IWNLGV
+656 WDLGV
-662 FILQTIVEFFSQ
+662 SVLTTVIQWFSQ
-674 LPGKIWDFLKMA
+674 LPGKIWEFLKMA
-686 WDKTS
+686 WDKVS
-691 TWAVDMWNKFTEM
+691 TWAVDMWNKFKEM

-709 NSVVEWFSKLPGKIW
+709 NSVVEWFSQLPGKIW
-724 EFLTSAWQKVS
+724 EFLKSAWEKTTT
-735 VWASDMWNKFREM
+735 WASDMLSKFREM
-748 CINVFNVVVEW
+748 CSNVLSAIGEW
-759 FSQLPGKL
+759 FSQLPGKI
-767 WNFLMQAI
+767 WGFLSSAI
-775 QKVGEFASNM
+775 QKAGEFATNM
-785 RNKASEAGRWFSDT
+785 RSTASEAGRWFLNT
-799 LINIVS
+799 LVQEVS
-805 QIPSQMIN
+805 QIPSRMVE
-813 IGKNIVQGVWNGIKS
+813 IGKQIVNGVWTGIKS

-838 NFFSGIVDGAKSAL
+838 NFFGSIVQGAKDAL

-897 VKFTPKIDSTLELAN
+897 VKFTPKVDSTLELAN
-912 SINSMNQRNIEV
+912 TISSMNQRNIEV

-942 DVVSRYN
+942 DEVRRYN
-949 DIRRVR
+949 DVRRVR

>member
-32 GKTIAGVVSAGAILK
+32 GKTIAGVVGAGAILK

-58 FDSAMSQVG
+58 FDSSMSQVA
-67 ATMGLTQEEINSTDG
+67 ATMGLTQDEINSTDG

-96 STKFSASE
+96 TTKFSSTEASQ
-104 AAEGLNYLAMSGM
+104 GLNYLAMAGL

-220 DIQASEAGTIL
+220 DIQASESGTIL

-236 SLTAPTDKA
+236 SLTAPTDTA
-245 KKAMDELGFSAFDTN
+245 RKAMDELGFSAFDAN

-273 NSKFSQMTTE
+273 NGKFSEMTTE

-298 KGINALLGESGDRWD
+298 KGINALLGDSGDRWD

-320 ECEGSAEQMYKTQN
+320 ECEGATEQMYKTQN
-334 DNLKGSLTEL
+334 DNLLGSLTEL
-344 SSAVEGLKIAISDKL
+344 SSAIEGFKIALSDKL

-367 EAITKFAQEVTKVIQ
+367 EAMTTLIQEISKVIQ
-382 GAEDANPV
+382 GVEDANPV
-390 LKALAMVLTALAGA
+390 LKALAVVLTALASA
-404 FVAVKIASFISSL
+404 FITVKIASFVGSLVSMISTVVTVISSIKSFAGAMAIL
-417 ASMVGALVLTI
+417 NYVISLNPIGILIGLIGALV
-428 GTTGGLTG
+428 G
-436 ALGLLAGAM
+436 
-445 SINPITLIIGA
+445 
-456 IGALITAFIYLW
+456 AFIYLW
-468 NTSEGFRNF
+468 NTSEGFRDF
-477 WINLW
+477 WIGLWDSIVSFFKWAW
-482 NGIKSVFQPVCEFL
+482 NGIVSFVTETIPD
-496 MEGLGKI
+496 MISNIGT
-503 KDWFGFEWDKSAT
+503 WFGELPSKI
-516 WGENLLNLFKQLA
+516 GE
-529 IKIPELMFKW
+529 W
-539 LSFLPVLFWKA
+539 LSVTLQNIGTWAV
-550 LGAIIDYVV
+550 D
-559 EWSSNMWNN
+559 MWNS
-568 FIDMCKNILRSIGEW
+568 FINMCKNILQSTVEW
-583 FSQLPQLISEWL
+583 FSQLPQRIGEWL

-775 QKVGEFASNM
+775 QKVGEFASDM
-785 RNKASEAGRWFSDT
+785 RNKASEAGRWFLDT

-897 VKFTPKIDSTLELAN
+897 VKFTPKVDSTLELAN
-912 SINSMNQRNIEV
+912 TISSMNQRNIEV
-924 QFNVDG
+924 QFMVDG

-949 DIRRVR
+949 DVRRVR

>member
-14 DSEFKSGVKS
+14 DSEFKSGVNKS
-24 SESGITGL
+24 ENSITGL

-67 ATMGLTQEEINSTDG
+67 ATMGLTQDEINSTDG

-96 STKFSASE
+96 TTKFSASE
-104 AAEGLNYLAMSGM
+104 SAEGLNYLAMAGL

-190 ESISQVGATARVM
+190 ESISQVGATARIM

-220 DIQASEAGTIL
+220 DIQASESGTIL

-236 SLTAPTDKA
+236 SLTAPTDSA
-245 KKAMDELGFSAFDTN
+245 KKAMDRLHFSAFDTN

-273 NSKFSQMTTE
+273 NEKFSEMTTA
-283 EKMNIMNKIFNKTDL
+283 EKMDIMNKIFNKTDL
-298 KGINALLGESGDRWD
+298 KGINALLEDSGDRWD

-367 EAITKFAQEVTKVIQ
+367 EVITKFAQEVTKVIQ
-382 GAEDANPV
+382 GTEDANPV
-390 LKALAMVLTALAGA
+390 LKALAVVLTALASA
-404 FVAVKIASFISSL
+404 FISVKIASFVGSLVSMISTVVTVISSIKSFSGAMAVL
-417 ASMVGALVLTI
+417 NTVMNMNPIGLIISLIGALV
-428 GTTGGLTG
+428 G
-436 ALGLLAGAM
+436 
-445 SINPITLIIGA
+445 
-456 IGALITAFIYLW
+456 AFIYLW

-477 WINLW
+477 WINMWGNVTNFFQWAW
-482 NGIKSVFQPVCEFL
+482 NGIVSFVTQTIPKMISDIGV
-496 MEGLGKI
+496 
-503 KDWFGFEWDKSAT
+503 WFSELPGRIGEWLTTTIQNVGIWIVD
-516 WGENLLNLFKQLA
+516 
-529 IKIPELMFKW
+529 
-539 LSFLPVLFWKA
+539 
-550 LGAIIDYVV
+550 
-559 EWSSNMWNN
+559 MWNN
-568 FIDMCKNILRSIGEW
+568 FIEMCKNILQSIGEW
-583 FSQLPQLISEWL
+583 FSQLPQRIGEWL
-595 STTIA
+595 STTIE
-600 NVSNWVIEMI
+600 NVSNWVVEMI
-610 GKFIE
+610 NKFIE
-615 MCTNILQN
+615 MGIEILVATVN
-623 IKEWFS
+623 WLV
-629 QLPYAIGYWLSF
+629 QLPFKLLYWLSY
-641 SFLTVVSWVDDMCQS
+641 SFFTVVKWIDEMCQAF
-656 IWNLGV
+656 WDLGV
-662 FILQTIVEFFSQ
+662 TVLKTVIEWFCQ
-674 LPGKIWDFLKMA
+674 LPGKIWEFLKMA
-686 WDKTS
+686 WEKTS
-691 TWAVDMWNKFTEM
+691 TWAVDMWNKFKEM

-785 RNKASEAGRWFSDT
+785 KDKGKEAGKWFLDS

-805 QIPSQMIN
+805 QIPGQMVN
-813 IGKNIVQGVWNGIKS
+813 IGKNIVQGVWRGIQS

-838 NFFSGIVDGAKSAL
+838 NFFGSIVQGAKDAL

-897 VKFTPKIDSTLELAN
+897 VKFTPKVDSTLELAN
-912 SINSMNQRNIEV
+912 TISSMNQRNIEV

-942 DVVSRYN
+942 DEVRRYN

>member
-14 DSEFKSGVKS
+14 DSEFGSGVKK
-24 SESGITGL
+24 SENAITSL

-52 ITTGMN
+52 VTTGMN
-58 FDSAMSQVG
+58 FDSAMSQVA
-67 ATMGLTQEEINSTDG
+67 ATMGLTQDEINSTDG
-82 VFQKLRK
+82 VFQQLRQ

-104 AAEGLNYLAMSGM
+104 AAEGLNFLAMSGM
-117 DADTMMKALPITLQM
+117 DADTMMQALPLTLQM

-143 CDKLTNIMSALGLA
+143 CDKLTNIMSSLGLA
-157 SKDSAT
+157 SKDSTT
-163 YMDNMGAVTDVFALT
+163 YMNNMGSVMDVFALT

-190 ESISQVGATARVM
+190 ESVSQVGATARVM
-203 QDPLTELSVAT
+203 VDPLTELSIAT

-236 SLTAPTDKA
+236 SLTAPTDSA
-245 KKAMDELGFSAFDTN
+245 KKAMDKLGFSAFDAN

-298 KGINALLGESGDRWD
+298 KGINALLAESGDRWD
-313 ELQIAIE
+313 ELNVALD
-320 ECEGSAEQMYKTQN
+320 ECEGAAEQMYKTQN

-367 EAITKFAQEVTKVIQ
+367 EALTKFAQEITKVIQ
-382 GAEDANPV
+382 GAEDANP
-390 LKALAMVLTALAGA
+390 ALEALVMVLAVLAGA
-404 FVAVKIASFISSL
+404 FVAVKISSFISSL
-417 ASMVGALVLTI
+417 VSMVGALVLTI
-428 GTTGGLTG
+428 KTAGGLTG
-436 ALGLLAGAM
+436 ALGLLSGAM

-456 IGALITAFIYLW
+456 IGALVAAFIYLW
-468 NTSEGFRNF
+468 NISEGFRNF
-477 WINLW
+477 WINMWENVTSFFQNAWNVIVSFVTQTIPQMISDIGTWFSELPSKIGEWLSVTLNNIKLW
-482 NGIKSVFQPVCEFL
+482 VSEMWASFIQMCSNILNTITEWIPQIPYQIGYFL
-496 MEGLGKI
+496 GYGLVTTVQWVTDMINNIVQMCVKIFDTIVEWFSQLPGKI
-503 KDWFGFEWDKSAT
+503 W
-516 WGENLLNLFKQLA
+516 
-529 IKIPELMFKW
+529 
-539 LSFLPVLFWKA
+539 SFLTSAFEKTSTWAV
-550 LGAIIDYVV
+550 
-559 EWSSNMWNN
+559 NMWNK
-568 FIDMCKNILRSIGEW
+568 FIEMCRNVLNSIGEW
-583 FSQLPQLISEWL
+583 FSQLPS
-595 STTIA
+595 
-600 NVSNWVIEMI
+600 
-610 GKFIE
+610 
-615 MCTNILQN
+615 
-623 IKEWFS
+623 
-629 QLPYAIGYWLSF
+629 
-641 SFLTVVSWVDDMCQS
+641 
-656 IWNLGV
+656 
-662 FILQTIVEFFSQ
+662 
-674 LPGKIWDFLKMA
+674 KIW
-686 WDKTS
+686 S
-691 TWAVDMWNKFTEM
+691 Y
-704 CVNIF
+704 
-709 NSVVEWFSKLPGKIW
+709 
-724 EFLTSAWQKVS
+724 LT
-735 VWASDMWNKFREM
+735 
-748 CINVFNVVVEW
+748 
-759 FSQLPGKL
+759 
-767 WNFLMQAI
+767 QAI
-775 QKVGEFASNM
+775 QRAGEFANNM

-805 QIPSQMIN
+805 QIPGQMVN
-813 IGKNIVQGVWNGIKS
+813 IGKNIVQGVWNGIQS

-838 NFFSGIVDGAKSAL
+838 NFFSGIVNGAKSAL

-897 VKFTPKIDSTLELAN
+897 VKFTPKVDSTLELAN
-912 SINSMNQRNIEV
+912 SISSMNQRNIEV

-942 DVVSRYN
+942 DEVRRYN

>member
-14 DSEFKSGVKS
+14 DSEFGSGVKK
-24 SESGITGL
+24 SENSITSL

-52 ITTGMN
+52 INTGMN
-58 FDSAMSQVG
+58 FDSAMSQVA
-67 ATMGLTQEEINSTDG
+67 ATMGLTQDEINSTDG
-82 VFQKLRK
+82 VFQKLRT
-89 TALEMGS
+89 TALDMGS

-143 CDKLTNIMSALGLA
+143 CDKLTNIMSSLGLA

-163 YMDNMGAVTDVFALT
+163 YMNNMGTVTDVFALT

-203 QDPLTELSVAT
+203 QNPLSELSIAT

-236 SLTAPTDKA
+236 SLTAPTDSA

-273 NSKFSQMTTE
+273 NEKFSQMTTE

-313 ELQIAIE
+313 ELEIAIDN
-320 ECEGSAEQMYKTQN
+320 CEGSAEQMYKTQN

-382 GAEDANPV
+382 GAEDANPA
-390 LKALAMVLTALAGA
+390 LKALATVLTVLAGA
-404 FVAVKIASFISSL
+404 FIAVKIASFISSL

-436 ALGLLAGAM
+436 ALKLLAGAM

-477 WINLW
+477 WINMWENVTSFFQNAWNVIVSFVTQTIPQMISDIGTWFSELPSKIGEWLSVTLNNIKLW
-482 NGIKSVFQPVCEFL
+482 VNEMWVSFIEMCSNILNTITEWFSQLPYKIGYCLTNALAATLQWSANMVNSIMQMCIKILDTIVVWFSQLP
-496 MEGLGKI
+496 GKI
-503 KDWFGFEWDKSAT
+503 W
-516 WGENLLNLFKQLA
+516 
-529 IKIPELMFKW
+529 
-539 LSFLPVLFWKA
+539 SFLTSAFERTSTWA
-550 LGAIIDYVV
+550 M
-559 EWSSNMWNN
+559 NMWNK
-568 FIDMCKNILRSIGEW
+568 FIEMCRNVLNSIGEW
-583 FSQLPQLISEWL
+583 FSQLPS
-595 STTIA
+595 
-600 NVSNWVIEMI
+600 
-610 GKFIE
+610 
-615 MCTNILQN
+615 
-623 IKEWFS
+623 
-629 QLPYAIGYWLSF
+629 
-641 SFLTVVSWVDDMCQS
+641 
-656 IWNLGV
+656 
-662 FILQTIVEFFSQ
+662 
-674 LPGKIWDFLKMA
+674 KIW
-686 WDKTS
+686 S
-691 TWAVDMWNKFTEM
+691 Y
-704 CVNIF
+704 
-709 NSVVEWFSKLPGKIW
+709 
-724 EFLTSAWQKVS
+724 LT
-735 VWASDMWNKFREM
+735 
-748 CINVFNVVVEW
+748 
-759 FSQLPGKL
+759 
-767 WNFLMQAI
+767 QAI
-775 QKVGEFASNM
+775 QRAGEFANNM

-799 LINIVS
+799 LINIIS
-805 QIPSQMIN
+805 RIPSQMVN
-813 IGKNIVQGVWNGIKS
+813 IGKNIVQGVWNGIQS
-828 MASTFMNNVK
+828 MASTFTNNVK
-838 NFFSGIVDGAKSAL
+838 NFFSGIVNSAKSAL

-897 VKFTPKIDSTLELAN
+897 VKFTPKVDSTLELAN
-912 SINSMNQRNIEV
+912 SISSMNQRNIEV

-942 DVVSRYN
+942 DEVRRYN

>member
-14 DSEFKSGVKS
+14 DSEFKSGVNKS
-24 SESGITGL
+24 ENSITGL

-67 ATMGLTQEEINSTDG
+67 ATMGLTQDEINSTDG

-96 STKFSASE
+96 TTKFSASE
-104 AAEGLNYLAMSGM
+104 SAEGLNYLAMAGL

-190 ESISQVGATARVM
+190 ESISQVGATARIM

-220 DIQASEAGTIL
+220 DIQASESGTIL

-236 SLTAPTDKA
+236 SLTAPTDSA
-245 KKAMDELGFSAFDTN
+245 KKAMDRLHFSAFDTN

-273 NSKFSQMTTE
+273 NEKFSEMTTA
-283 EKMNIMNKIFNKTDL
+283 EKMDIMNKIFNKTDL
-298 KGINALLGESGDRWD
+298 KGINALLEDSGDRWD

-367 EAITKFAQEVTKVIQ
+367 EVITKFAQEVTKVIQ
-382 GAEDANPV
+382 GTEDANPV
-390 LKALAMVLTALAGA
+390 LKALAVVLTALASA
-404 FVAVKIASFISSL
+404 FISVKIASFVGSLVSMISTVVTVISSIKSFSGAMAVL
-417 ASMVGALVLTI
+417 NTVMNMNPIGLIISLIGALV
-428 GTTGGLTG
+428 G
-436 ALGLLAGAM
+436 
-445 SINPITLIIGA
+445 
-456 IGALITAFIYLW
+456 AFIYLW

-503 KDWFGFEWDKSAT
+503 KDWFGFEWDKSST

-539 LSFLPVLFWKA
+539 LSFLPMLFWKA
-550 LGAIIDYVV
+550 LGVIIDYVV

-568 FIDMCKNILRSIGEW
+568 FIDMCKNILQSIGEW
-583 FSQLPQLISEWL
+583 FSQLPQRISEWL
-595 STTIA
+595 STTIE
-600 NVSNWVIEMI
+600 NVSNWVVEMI
-610 GKFIE
+610 NKFIE
-615 MCTNILQN
+615 MGTEILIATVN
-623 IKEWFS
+623 WLM
-629 QLPYAIGYWLSF
+629 QLPFKLLYWLSYGF
-641 SFLTVVSWVDDMCQS
+641 FTVVKWVDDMCQAF
-656 IWNLGV
+656 WDLGV
-662 FILQTIVEFFSQ
+662 SVLTTVIQWFSQ
-674 LPGKIWDFLKMA
+674 LPGKIWEFLKMA

-691 TWAVDMWNKFTEM
+691 TWAVDMWNKFIEM

-735 VWASDMWNKFREM
+735 VWTSDMWNKFREM

-785 RNKASEAGRWFSDT
+785 RNKGSEAGRWFSDT

-813 IGKNIVQGVWNGIKS
+813 IGKNIVQGVWNGIQS

-838 NFFSGIVDGAKSAL
+838 NFFGSIVQGAKDAL

-897 VKFTPKIDSTLELAN
+897 VKFTPKVDSTLELAN
-912 SINSMNQRNIEV
+912 TISSMNQRNIEV

-942 DVVSRYN
+942 DEVRRYN
-949 DIRRVR
+949 DVRRVR

>member
-14 DSEFKSGVKS
+14 DSEFGSGVKK
-24 SESGITGL
+24 SENSITSL

-52 ITTGMN
+52 INTGMN
-58 FDSAMSQVG
+58 FDSAMSQVA
-67 ATMGLTQEEINSTDG
+67 ATMGLTQDEINSTDG
-82 VFQKLRK
+82 VFQKLRT
-89 TALEMGS
+89 TALDMGS

-163 YMDNMGAVTDVFALT
+163 YMNNMGTVTDVFALT

-203 QDPLTELSVAT
+203 QNPLSELSIAT

-236 SLTAPTDKA
+236 SLTAPTDSA

-273 NSKFSQMTTE
+273 NEKFSQMTTE

-313 ELQIAIE
+313 ELEIAIDN
-320 ECEGSAEQMYKTQN
+320 CEGSAEQMYKTQN

-359 TPAIRPVV
+359 TPVIRPVV
-367 EAITKFAQEVTKVIQ
+367 DAITKFAQEITEVIQ

-390 LKALAMVLTALAGA
+390 LEALAMVLAVLAGA
-404 FVAVKIASFISSL
+404 FAAIKITSFIGSL
-417 ASMVGALVLTI
+417 VGMVGALVLTI
-428 GTTGGLTG
+428 QTAGGLTG
-436 ALGLLAGAM
+436 ALGLLANAM
-445 SINPITLIIGA
+445 NINPITLIIGA
-456 IGALITAFIYLW
+456 IGGLIAAFIYLW
-468 NTSEGFRNF
+468 NTSEGFRIF
-477 WINLW
+477 WINMWENITNFFQNAW
-482 NGIKSVFQPVCEFL
+482 NGMVEFVTQTIPQ
-496 MEGLGKI
+496 MISDIGT
-503 KDWFGFEWDKSAT
+503 WFS
-516 WGENLLNLFKQLA
+516 
-529 IKIPELMFKW
+529 ELPSK
-539 LSFLPVLFWKA
+539 
-550 LGAIIDYVV
+550 
-559 EWSSNMWNN
+559 
-568 FIDMCKNILRSIGEW
+568 IGEW
-583 FSQLPQLISEWL
+583 LSATLDNVGQWISDMWNSFLEMCSNIL
-595 STTIA
+595 NTIA
-600 NVSNWVIEMI
+600 
-610 GKFIE
+610 
-615 MCTNILQN
+615 
-623 IKEWFS
+623 EWFS
-629 QLPYAIGYWLSF
+629 QLPYKISYFLGYGLVA
-641 SFLTVVSWVDDMCQS
+641 TVQWATDMINNIVQMCVK
-656 IWNLGV
+656 I
-662 FILQTIVEFFSQ
+662 FDTIVEWFSQ
-674 LPGKIWDFLKMA
+674 LPGKIWSFLTDAYQKA
-686 WDKTS
+686 S
-691 TWAVDMWNKFTEM
+691 TWAVDMWNKFIEM
-704 CVNIF
+704 CKNVL
-709 NSVVEWFSKLPGKIW
+709 NSIG
-724 EFLTSAWQKVS
+724 
-735 VWASDMWNKFREM
+735 
-748 CINVFNVVVEW
+748 EW
-759 FSQLPGKL
+759 FSQLPSKI
-767 WNFLMQAI
+767 WNFLTQAI
-775 QKVGEFASNM
+775 QRVGEFANNM

-813 IGKNIVQGVWNGIKS
+813 IGKNIVQGVWNGIQS

-838 NFFSGIVDGAKSAL
+838 NFFSGIVNGAKSAL

-897 VKFTPKIDSTLELAN
+897 VKFTPKVDSTLELAN
-912 SINSMNQRNIEV
+912 SISSMNQRNIEV

-942 DVVSRYN
+942 DEVRRYN

>member
-14 DSEFKSGVKS
+14 DSEFGSGVKK
-24 SESGITGL
+24 SENSITSL

-52 ITTGMN
+52 INTGMN
-58 FDSAMSQVG
+58 FDSAMSQVA
-67 ATMGLTQEEINSTDG
+67 ATMGLTQNEINSTDG
-82 VFQKLRK
+82 VFQKLRT
-89 TALEMGS
+89 TALDMGS

-143 CDKLTNIMSALGLA
+143 CDKLTNIMSSLGLA

-163 YMDNMGAVTDVFALT
+163 YMNNMGTVTDVFALT

-203 QDPLTELSVAT
+203 QNPLSELSIAT

-236 SLTAPTDKA
+236 SLTAPTDSA

-273 NSKFSQMTTE
+273 NEKFSQMTTE
-283 EKMNIMNKIFNKTDL
+283 EKMDIMNKIFNKTDL

-313 ELQIAIE
+313 ELEVAIDN
-320 ECEGSAEQMYKTQN
+320 CEGSAEQMYKTQN

-367 EAITKFAQEVTKVIQ
+367 EAITKFAQEITKVIQ

-390 LKALAMVLTALAGA
+390 LEALAMVLTILAGA
-404 FVAVKIASFISSL
+404 FVAVKISSFISSL
-417 ASMVGALVLTI
+417 VGMVGALVLTI
-428 GTTGGLTG
+428 ETAGGLTG
-436 ALGLLAGAM
+436 ALGLLSGAM
-445 SINPITLIIGA
+445 NINPITLIIGA
-456 IGALITAFIYLW
+456 IGALIAAFIYLW

-477 WINLW
+477 WINMWENVTSFFQNAW
-482 NGIKSVFQPVCEFL
+482 NVIVSFVTQTIPQMISNIGIWFSELPSKIGEWLSVTLDNVGQWISDMWNKFL
-496 MEGLGKI
+496 EMCSNILNTIAEWFSQLPGKI
-503 KDWFGFEWDKSAT
+503 GYFLGYGLVTTVQWVTNMINNIVQMCVKIFNTIVEWFS
-516 WGENLLNLFKQLA
+516 QLPG
-529 IKIPELMFKW
+529 KIW
-539 LSFLPVLFWKA
+539 SFLTDAYQKA
-550 LGAIIDYVV
+550 STWAV
-559 EWSSNMWNN
+559 NMWNK
-568 FIDMCKNILRSIGEW
+568 FIEMCKNVLNSIGEW
-583 FSQLPQLISEWL
+583 FSQLPS
-595 STTIA
+595 
-600 NVSNWVIEMI
+600 
-610 GKFIE
+610 
-615 MCTNILQN
+615 
-623 IKEWFS
+623 
-629 QLPYAIGYWLSF
+629 
-641 SFLTVVSWVDDMCQS
+641 
-656 IWNLGV
+656 
-662 FILQTIVEFFSQ
+662 
-674 LPGKIWDFLKMA
+674 KI
-686 WDKTS
+686 
-691 TWAVDMWNKFTEM
+691 
-704 CVNIF
+704 
-709 NSVVEWFSKLPGKIW
+709 
-724 EFLTSAWQKVS
+724 
-735 VWASDMWNKFREM
+735 
-748 CINVFNVVVEW
+748 
-759 FSQLPGKL
+759 
-767 WNFLMQAI
+767 WNFLTQAI
-775 QKVGEFASNM
+775 QRVGEFANNM

-799 LINIVS
+799 LINIIS

-813 IGKNIVQGVWNGIKS
+813 IGKNIVQGVWNGIQS
-828 MASTFMNNVK
+828 MASTFTNNVK
-838 NFFSGIVDGAKSAL
+838 NFFSGIVNSAKSAL

-897 VKFTPKIDSTLELAN
+897 VKFTPKVDSTLELAN
-912 SINSMNQRNIEV
+912 SISSMNQRNIEV

-942 DVVSRYN
+942 DEVRRYN

>member
-32 GKTIAGVVSAGAILK
+32 GKTIAGVVSAGAVLK

-58 FDSAMSQVG
+58 FDSAMSQV
-67 ATMGLTQEEINSTDG
+67 ASTMGLTQDEIKSTDG
-82 VFQKLRK
+82 VFAKLRQ
-89 TALEMGS
+89 TALDMGS
-96 STKFSASE
+96 STKYSATE
-104 AAEGLNYLAMSGM
+104 ASRGLNYLAMAGL
-117 DADTMMKALPITLQM
+117 DADTMMKALPITLKN
-132 AGASGIDLATT
+132 AGATGIDLATT

-163 YMDNMGAVTDVFALT
+163 YVNNMGAVTDVLALT

-236 SLTAPTDKA
+236 SLTAPTDTA
-245 KKAMDELGFSAFDTN
+245 RKAMDKLGFSAFDAN

-273 NSKFSQMTTE
+273 NEKFSEMTTA

-298 KGINALLGESGDRWD
+298 KGINALLGDSGDRWD

-320 ECEGSAEQMYKTQN
+320 ECEGTAEQMYKTQN

-367 EAITKFAQEVTKVIQ
+367 EAITVFVQEVAKVIQ

-390 LKALAMVLTALAGA
+390 LKALAVVLTALSGA

-456 IGALITAFIYLW
+456 IGALVTAFIYLW

-477 WINLW
+477 WINMWENVTNFFQNAW
-482 NGIKSVFQPVCEFL
+482 NWIVDFVTQTIPQMISNIGTWFSELPS
-496 MEGLGKI
+496 KI
-503 KDWFGFEWDKSAT
+503 
-516 WGENLLNLFKQLA
+516 GE
-529 IKIPELMFKW
+529 W
-539 LSFLPVLFWKA
+539 LSVTLQNIGTWV
-550 LGAIIDYVV
+550 
-559 EWSSNMWNN
+559 SNMWNS
-568 FIDMCKNILRSIGEW
+568 FINMCKNILQSTVEW
-583 FSQLPQLISEWL
+583 FSQLPQRIGEWL

-600 NVSNWVIEMI
+600 NVSSWTSDMLN
-610 GKFIE
+610 KFIE
-615 MCTNILQN
+615 MGAQILVATAN
-623 IKEWFS
+623 WLM
-629 QLPYAIGYWLSF
+629 QLPFKLLYWLSYGF
-641 SFLTVVSWVDDMCQS
+641 FTVVKWVDDMCQAF
-656 IWNLGV
+656 WDLGV
-662 FILQTIVEFFSQ
+662 SVLTTVIQWFSQ
-674 LPGKIWDFLKMA
+674 LPGKIWEFLKMA
-686 WDKTS
+686 WDKVS
-691 TWAVDMWNKFTEM
+691 TWAVDMWNKFKEM

-709 NSVVEWFSKLPGKIW
+709 NSVVEWFSQLPGKIW
-724 EFLTSAWQKVS
+724 EFLKMAWERTST
-735 VWASDMWNKFREM
+735 WAIDMLNKFKEM
-748 CINVFNVVVEW
+748 CSNVLSAIEEW
-759 FSQLPGKL
+759 FSQLPGKI
-767 WNFLMQAI
+767 WGFLSSAI
-775 QKVGEFASNM
+775 QKAKEFASNM
-785 RNKASEAGRWFSDT
+785 RSTASEAGRWFLNT
-799 LINIVS
+799 LVQEVS
-805 QIPSQMIN
+805 QIPSRMVE
-813 IGKNIVQGVWNGIKS
+813 IGKQIVNGVWTGIKS

-838 NFFSGIVDGAKSAL
+838 NFFGSIVQGAKDAL

-897 VKFTPKIDSTLELAN
+897 VKFTPKVDSTLELAN
-912 SINSMNQRNIEV
+912 SISSMNQRNIEV

-942 DVVSRYN
+942 DEVRRYN

>member
-14 DSEFKSGVKS
+14 DSEFGSGVKK
-24 SESGITGL
+24 SENSITSL

-52 ITTGMN
+52 INTGMN
-58 FDSAMSQVG
+58 FDSAMSQVA
-67 ATMGLTQEEINSTDG
+67 ATMGLTQDEMNSTDG
-82 VFQKLRK
+82 VFQKLRT
-89 TALEMGS
+89 TALDMGS

-157 SKDSAT
+157 SEDSAT
-163 YMDNMGAVTDVFALT
+163 YMNNMGTVTDVFALT

-203 QDPLTELSVAT
+203 QNPLSELSIAT

-236 SLTAPTDKA
+236 SLTAPTDSA

-273 NSKFSQMTTE
+273 NEKFSQMTTE

-313 ELQIAIE
+313 ELEIAIDN
-320 ECEGSAEQMYKTQN
+320 CEGSAEQMYKTQN

-367 EAITKFAQEVTKVIQ
+367 EVITKFAQEITKVIQ
-382 GAEDANPV
+382 GSEDANPV
-390 LKALAMVLTALAGA
+390 LGALAMVLTILAGA
-404 FVAVKIASFISSL
+404 FVAVKISSFISSL
-417 ASMVGALVLTI
+417 VSMVGALVLTI
-428 GTTGGLTG
+428 ETAGGLTG
-436 ALGLLAGAM
+436 ALGLLSGAM
-445 SINPITLIIGA
+445 NINPITLIIGA
-456 IGALITAFIYLW
+456 IGALVTAFIYLW

-477 WINLW
+477 WINMWENVTSFFQNAW
-482 NGIKSVFQPVCEFL
+482 NVIVSFVTQTIPQMISDIGTWFSELPSKIGEWLSVTLDNVGQWTSGMWNKFL
-496 MEGLGKI
+496 EMCSNILNTIAEWFSQLPYKIGYFLQYGLVTTVQWVTNMINNIVQMCVKIFNTIVEWFSQLPGKI
-503 KDWFGFEWDKSAT
+503 W
-516 WGENLLNLFKQLA
+516 
-529 IKIPELMFKW
+529 
-539 LSFLPVLFWKA
+539 SFLTDAYQKA
-550 LGAIIDYVV
+550 STWAV
-559 EWSSNMWNN
+559 NMWNK
-568 FIDMCKNILRSIGEW
+568 FIEMCKNVLNSIGEW
-583 FSQLPQLISEWL
+583 FSQLPS
-595 STTIA
+595 
-600 NVSNWVIEMI
+600 
-610 GKFIE
+610 
-615 MCTNILQN
+615 
-623 IKEWFS
+623 
-629 QLPYAIGYWLSF
+629 
-641 SFLTVVSWVDDMCQS
+641 
-656 IWNLGV
+656 
-662 FILQTIVEFFSQ
+662 
-674 LPGKIWDFLKMA
+674 KI
-686 WDKTS
+686 
-691 TWAVDMWNKFTEM
+691 
-704 CVNIF
+704 
-709 NSVVEWFSKLPGKIW
+709 
-724 EFLTSAWQKVS
+724 
-735 VWASDMWNKFREM
+735 
-748 CINVFNVVVEW
+748 
-759 FSQLPGKL
+759 
-767 WNFLMQAI
+767 WNFLTQAI
-775 QKVGEFASNM
+775 QRVGEFANNM
-785 RNKASEAGRWFSDT
+785 RNKASEAGRWFSNT
-799 LINIVS
+799 LINVVS
-805 QIPSQMIN
+805 QIPSQMLN
-813 IGKNIVQGVWNGIKS
+813 IGRNIVQGVWNGIQS
-828 MASTFMNNVK
+828 MASTFTNNVK
-838 NFFSGIVDGAKSAL
+838 NFFSGIVNSAKSAL

-897 VKFTPKIDSTLELAN
+897 VKFTPKVDSTLELAN
-912 SINSMNQRNIEV
+912 SISSMNQRNIEV

-942 DVVSRYN
+942 DEVRRYN

>member
-14 DSEFKSGVKS
+14 DSEFGSGVKK
-24 SESGITGL
+24 SENSITSL

-58 FDSAMSQVG
+58 FDSAMSQVA
-67 ATMGLTQEEINSTDG
+67 ATMGLTQDEINSTDG
-82 VFQKLRK
+82 VFQKLRT
-89 TALEMGS
+89 TALDMGS

-163 YMDNMGAVTDVFALT
+163 YMNNMGTVTDVFALT

-203 QDPLTELSVAT
+203 QNPLSELSIAT

-236 SLTAPTDKA
+236 SLTAPTDSA

-273 NSKFSQMTTE
+273 NEKFSQMTTE

-313 ELQIAIE
+313 ELEIAIDN
-320 ECEGSAEQMYKTQN
+320 CEGAAEQMYKTQN

-359 TPAIRPVV
+359 TPVIRPVV
-367 EAITKFAQEVTKVIQ
+367 DAITKFAQEITKVIQ

-390 LKALAMVLTALAGA
+390 LEALAMVLAVLAGA
-404 FVAVKIASFISSL
+404 FAAIKITSFIGSL
-417 ASMVGALVLTI
+417 VGMVGALVLTI
-428 GTTGGLTG
+428 QTAGGLTG
-436 ALGLLAGAM
+436 ALGLLSGAM
-445 SINPITLIIGA
+445 NINPITLIIGA

-477 WINLW
+477 WINMWENVTSFFQNAWNVIVSFVTQTIPQMISDIGTWFSELPSKIGEWLSVTLNNIKLW
-482 NGIKSVFQPVCEFL
+482 VNEMWVSFIEMCSNILNTITEWFSQLPY
-496 MEGLGKI
+496 KI
-503 KDWFGFEWDKSAT
+503 GYCLTNALAATLQWSA
-516 WGENLLNLFKQLA
+516 NMVNSIMQMC
-529 IKIPELMFKW
+529 IKILDTIVVWFSQLPNKIW
-539 LSFLPVLFWKA
+539 SFLTSAFERTSTWA
-550 LGAIIDYVV
+550 M
-559 EWSSNMWNN
+559 NMWNK
-568 FIDMCKNILRSIGEW
+568 FIEMCRNVLNSIGEW
-583 FSQLPQLISEWL
+583 FSQLPS
-595 STTIA
+595 
-600 NVSNWVIEMI
+600 
-610 GKFIE
+610 
-615 MCTNILQN
+615 
-623 IKEWFS
+623 
-629 QLPYAIGYWLSF
+629 
-641 SFLTVVSWVDDMCQS
+641 
-656 IWNLGV
+656 
-662 FILQTIVEFFSQ
+662 
-674 LPGKIWDFLKMA
+674 KIW
-686 WDKTS
+686 S
-691 TWAVDMWNKFTEM
+691 Y
-704 CVNIF
+704 
-709 NSVVEWFSKLPGKIW
+709 
-724 EFLTSAWQKVS
+724 LT
-735 VWASDMWNKFREM
+735 
-748 CINVFNVVVEW
+748 
-759 FSQLPGKL
+759 
-767 WNFLMQAI
+767 QAI
-775 QKVGEFASNM
+775 QRAGEFANNM
-785 RNKASEAGRWFSDT
+785 RNKASEAGRWFSNT

-805 QIPSQMIN
+805 QIPGQMIN
-813 IGKNIVQGVWNGIKS
+813 IGKNIVQGVWNGIQS

-838 NFFSGIVDGAKSAL
+838 NFFSGIVNGAKSAL

-897 VKFTPKIDSTLELAN
+897 VKFTPKVDSTLELAN
-912 SINSMNQRNIEV
+912 SISSMNQRNIEV

-942 DVVSRYN
+942 DEVRRYN

>member
-14 DSEFKSGVKS
+14 DSEFGSGVKK
-24 SESGITGL
+24 SENSITSL

-52 ITTGMN
+52 INTGMN
-58 FDSAMSQVG
+58 FDSAMSQVA
-67 ATMGLTQEEINSTDG
+67 ATMGLTQNEINSTDG
-82 VFQKLRK
+82 VFQKLRT
-89 TALEMGS
+89 TALDMGS

-143 CDKLTNIMSALGLA
+143 CDKLTNIMSSLGLA

-163 YMDNMGAVTDVFALT
+163 YMNNMGTVTDVFALT

-203 QDPLTELSVAT
+203 QNPLSELSIAT

-236 SLTAPTDKA
+236 SLTAPTDSA

-273 NSKFSQMTTE
+273 NEKFSQMTTE

-313 ELQIAIE
+313 ELEIAIDN
-320 ECEGSAEQMYKTQN
+320 CEGSAEQMYKTQN

-359 TPAIRPVV
+359 TPVIRPVV
-367 EAITKFAQEVTKVIQ
+367 DAITEFAQEITKVIQ

-390 LKALAMVLTALAGA
+390 LEALAMVLAVLAGA
-404 FVAVKIASFISSL
+404 FAAIKITSFISSL
-417 ASMVGALVLTI
+417 VGMVGALVLTI
-428 GTTGGLTG
+428 QTAGGLTG
-436 ALGLLAGAM
+436 ALGLLANAM
-445 SINPITLIIGA
+445 NINPITLIIGA
-456 IGALITAFIYLW
+456 IGGLITAFIYLW

-477 WINLW
+477 WINMWENVTSFFQNAWNVIVSFVTQTIPQMISDIGTWFSELPSKIGEWLSVTLNNIKLW
-482 NGIKSVFQPVCEFL
+482 VNEMWVSFIEMCSNILNTITEWFSQLPY
-496 MEGLGKI
+496 KI
-503 KDWFGFEWDKSAT
+503 GYCLTNALAATLQWSA
-516 WGENLLNLFKQLA
+516 NMVNSIMQMC
-529 IKIPELMFKW
+529 IKILDTIVVWFSQLPNKIW
-539 LSFLPVLFWKA
+539 SFLTSAFERTSTWA
-550 LGAIIDYVV
+550 M
-559 EWSSNMWNN
+559 NMWNK
-568 FIDMCKNILRSIGEW
+568 FIEMCRNVLNSIGEW
-583 FSQLPQLISEWL
+583 FSQLPS
-595 STTIA
+595 
-600 NVSNWVIEMI
+600 
-610 GKFIE
+610 
-615 MCTNILQN
+615 
-623 IKEWFS
+623 
-629 QLPYAIGYWLSF
+629 
-641 SFLTVVSWVDDMCQS
+641 
-656 IWNLGV
+656 
-662 FILQTIVEFFSQ
+662 
-674 LPGKIWDFLKMA
+674 KIW
-686 WDKTS
+686 S
-691 TWAVDMWNKFTEM
+691 Y
-704 CVNIF
+704 
-709 NSVVEWFSKLPGKIW
+709 
-724 EFLTSAWQKVS
+724 LT
-735 VWASDMWNKFREM
+735 
-748 CINVFNVVVEW
+748 
-759 FSQLPGKL
+759 
-767 WNFLMQAI
+767 QAI
-775 QKVGEFASNM
+775 QRAGEFANNM

-805 QIPSQMIN
+805 RIPSQMIN
-813 IGKNIVQGVWNGIKS
+813 IGKNIVQGVWNGIQS
-828 MASTFMNNVK
+828 MASTFTNNVK
-838 NFFSGIVDGAKSAL
+838 NFFSGIVNGAKSAL

-897 VKFTPKIDSTLELAN
+897 VKFTPKVDSTLELAN
-912 SINSMNQRNIEV
+912 SISSMNQRNIEV

-942 DVVSRYN
+942 DEVRRYN

>member
-14 DSEFKSGVKS
+14 DSEFGSGVKK
-24 SESGITGL
+24 SENSITSL

-52 ITTGMN
+52 VTTGMN
-58 FDSAMSQVG
+58 FDSAMSQVA
-67 ATMGLTQEEINSTDG
+67 ATMGLTQDEINSTDG
-82 VFQKLRK
+82 VFQKLRT
-89 TALEMGS
+89 TALDMGS

-163 YMDNMGAVTDVFALT
+163 YMNNMGTVTDVFALT

-203 QDPLTELSVAT
+203 QNPLSELSIAT

-236 SLTAPTDKA
+236 SLTAPTDSA

-273 NSKFSQMTTE
+273 NEKFSQMTTE

-313 ELQIAIE
+313 ELEIAIDN
-320 ECEGSAEQMYKTQN
+320 CEGSAEQMYKTQN

-367 EAITKFAQEVTKVIQ
+367 EVITKFAQEITKVIQ
-382 GAEDANPV
+382 GSEDANPV
-390 LKALAMVLTALAGA
+390 LEALAMVLTVLAGA
-404 FVAVKIASFISSL
+404 FVAVKISSFISSL
-417 ASMVGALVLTI
+417 VSMVGALVLTI
-428 GTTGGLTG
+428 NTAGGLTG
-436 ALGLLAGAM
+436 ALGLLSGAM
-445 SINPITLIIGA
+445 NINPITLIIGA
-456 IGALITAFIYLW
+456 IGALVAAFIYLW

-477 WINLW
+477 WINMWENVTSFFQNAWNVIVSFVTQTIPQMISNIGTWFSELPSKIGEWLSVTLNNIKLW
-482 NGIKSVFQPVCEFL
+482 VNEMWVSFIEMCSNILNAITEWFSQLPY
-496 MEGLGKI
+496 KI
-503 KDWFGFEWDKSAT
+503 GYCLTNALAATLQWSA
-516 WGENLLNLFKQLA
+516 NMVNSIMQMC
-529 IKIPELMFKW
+529 IKILDTIVVWFSQLPNKIW
-539 LSFLPVLFWKA
+539 SFLTSAFERTSTWA
-550 LGAIIDYVV
+550 M
-559 EWSSNMWNN
+559 NMWNK
-568 FIDMCKNILRSIGEW
+568 FIEMCRNVLNSIGEW
-583 FSQLPQLISEWL
+583 FSQLPS
-595 STTIA
+595 
-600 NVSNWVIEMI
+600 
-610 GKFIE
+610 
-615 MCTNILQN
+615 
-623 IKEWFS
+623 
-629 QLPYAIGYWLSF
+629 
-641 SFLTVVSWVDDMCQS
+641 
-656 IWNLGV
+656 
-662 FILQTIVEFFSQ
+662 
-674 LPGKIWDFLKMA
+674 KIW
-686 WDKTS
+686 S
-691 TWAVDMWNKFTEM
+691 Y
-704 CVNIF
+704 
-709 NSVVEWFSKLPGKIW
+709 
-724 EFLTSAWQKVS
+724 LT
-735 VWASDMWNKFREM
+735 
-748 CINVFNVVVEW
+748 
-759 FSQLPGKL
+759 
-767 WNFLMQAI
+767 QAI
-775 QKVGEFASNM
+775 QRAGEFANNM
-785 RNKASEAGRWFSDT
+785 RNKASEAGRWFSNT

-813 IGKNIVQGVWNGIKS
+813 IGKNIVQGVWNGIQS

-838 NFFSGIVDGAKSAL
+838 NFFSGIVNGAKSAL

-897 VKFTPKIDSTLELAN
+897 VKFTPKVDSTLELAN
-912 SINSMNQRNIEV
+912 SISSMNQRNIEV

-942 DVVSRYN
+942 DEVRRYN

>member
-14 DSEFKSGVKS
+14 DSEFKSGVNKS
-24 SESGITGL
+24 ENSITGL

-58 FDSAMSQVG
+58 FDSAMSQV
-67 ATMGLTQEEINSTDG
+67 ASTMGLTQDEIKSTDG
-82 VFQKLRK
+82 VFAKLRQ
-89 TALEMGS
+89 TALDMGS
-96 STKFSASE
+96 STKYSATE
-104 AAEGLNYLAMSGM
+104 ASQGLNYLAMAGL

-163 YMDNMGAVTDVFALT
+163 YMNNMGAVTDVFALT

-236 SLTAPTDKA
+236 SLTAPTDTA
-245 KKAMDELGFSAFDTN
+245 RKAMDKLGFSAFDAN

-273 NSKFSQMTTE
+273 NEKFSEMTTA

-298 KGINALLGESGDRWD
+298 KGINALLGDSGDKWD
-313 ELQIAIE
+313 KLQIAIE
-320 ECEGSAEQMYKTQN
+320 ECEGTAEQMYKTQN
-334 DNLKGSLTEL
+334 DNLKGSLIEL

-359 TPAIRPVV
+359 KPAIRPVV
-367 EAITKFAQEVTKVIQ
+367 EAITVFVQEVAKVIQ
-382 GAEDANPV
+382 GAEGANPV
-390 LKALAMVLTALAGA
+390 LKALAVVLTALSGA

-456 IGALITAFIYLW
+456 IGALVTAFIYLW

-477 WINLW
+477 WINMWENVTSFFQNAW
-482 NGIKSVFQPVCEFL
+482 NGIVDFVTQTIPQMISNIGTWFSELPS
-496 MEGLGKI
+496 KI
-503 KDWFGFEWDKSAT
+503 
-516 WGENLLNLFKQLA
+516 GE
-529 IKIPELMFKW
+529 W
-539 LSFLPVLFWKA
+539 LSVTLQNIGTWA
-550 LGAIIDYVV
+550 
-559 EWSSNMWNN
+559 SNMWNS
-568 FIDMCKNILRSIGEW
+568 FINMCKNILQSTVEW
-583 FSQLPQLISEWL
+583 FSQLPQRIGEWL
-595 STTIA
+595 STTIT
-600 NVSNWVIEMI
+600 NVGSWASNMLN
-610 GKFIE
+610 KFIE
-615 MCTNILQN
+615 MGSEILIATVN
-623 IKEWFS
+623 WLM
-629 QLPYAIGYWLSF
+629 QLPFKLLYWLSYGF
-641 SFLTVVSWVDDMCQS
+641 FTVVKWVDDMCQAF
-656 IWNLGV
+656 WDLGV
-662 FILQTIVEFFSQ
+662 SVLTTVIQWFSQ
-674 LPGKIWDFLKMA
+674 LPGKIWEFLKMA
-686 WDKTS
+686 WDKVS
-691 TWAVDMWNKFTEM
+691 TWAVDMWNKFKEM

-709 NSVVEWFSKLPGKIW
+709 NSVVEWFSQLPGKIW
-724 EFLTSAWQKVS
+724 EFLKSAWEKTTT
-735 VWASDMWNKFREM
+735 WASDMLSKFREM
-748 CINVFNVVVEW
+748 CSNVLSAIGEW
-759 FSQLPGKL
+759 FSQLPGKI
-767 WNFLMQAI
+767 WGFLSSAI
-775 QKVGEFASNM
+775 QKAGEFATNM
-785 RNKASEAGRWFSDT
+785 RSTASEAGRWFLNT
-799 LINIVS
+799 LVQEVS
-805 QIPSQMIN
+805 QIPSRMVE
-813 IGKNIVQGVWNGIKS
+813 IGKQIVNGVWTGIKS

-838 NFFSGIVDGAKSAL
+838 NFFGSIVQGAKDAL

-897 VKFTPKIDSTLELAN
+897 VKFTPKVDSTLELAN
-912 SINSMNQRNIEV
+912 TISSMNQRNIEV

-942 DVVSRYN
+942 DEVRRYN
-949 DIRRVR
+949 DVRRVR

>member
-14 DSEFKSGVKS
+14 DSEFGSGVKK
-24 SESGITGL
+24 SENSITSL

-52 ITTGMN
+52 INTGMN
-58 FDSAMSQVG
+58 FDSAMSQVA
-67 ATMGLTQEEINSTDG
+67 ATMGLTQDEINSTDG
-82 VFQKLRK
+82 VFQKLRT
-89 TALEMGS
+89 TALDMGS

-143 CDKLTNIMSALGLA
+143 CDKLTNIMSSLGLA

-163 YMDNMGAVTDVFALT
+163 YMNNMGTVTDVFALT

-203 QDPLTELSVAT
+203 QNPLSELSIAT

-236 SLTAPTDKA
+236 SLTAPTDSA

-273 NSKFSQMTTE
+273 NEKFSQMTTE

-313 ELQIAIE
+313 ELEIAIDN
-320 ECEGSAEQMYKTQN
+320 CEGSAEQMYKTQN

-367 EAITKFAQEVTKVIQ
+367 EVITKFAQEITKVIQ
-382 GAEDANPV
+382 GSEDANPV
-390 LKALAMVLTALAGA
+390 LEALAMVLTILAGA
-404 FVAVKIASFISSL
+404 FVAVKISSFISSL
-417 ASMVGALVLTI
+417 VSMVGALVLTI
-428 GTTGGLTG
+428 ETAGGLTG
-436 ALGLLAGAM
+436 ALGLLSGAM
-445 SINPITLIIGA
+445 NINPITLIIGA
-456 IGALITAFIYLW
+456 IGALIAAFIYLW

-477 WINLW
+477 WINMWENVTSFFQNAW
-482 NGIKSVFQPVCEFL
+482 NVIVSFVTQTIPQMISDIGTWFSELPSKIGEWLSVTLDNVGQWISDMWNKFL
-496 MEGLGKI
+496 EMCSNILNTIAEWFSQLPYKISYFLGYGLATTVQWVTNMINNIVQMCVKIFNTIVEWFSQLPGKI
-503 KDWFGFEWDKSAT
+503 
-516 WGENLLNLFKQLA
+516 
-529 IKIPELMFKW
+529 
-539 LSFLPVLFWKA
+539 LSFLTDAYQKA
-550 LGAIIDYVV
+550 STWAV
-559 EWSSNMWNN
+559 NMWNK
-568 FIDMCKNILRSIGEW
+568 FIEMCKNVLNSIGEW
-583 FSQLPQLISEWL
+583 FSQLPS
-595 STTIA
+595 
-600 NVSNWVIEMI
+600 
-610 GKFIE
+610 
-615 MCTNILQN
+615 
-623 IKEWFS
+623 
-629 QLPYAIGYWLSF
+629 
-641 SFLTVVSWVDDMCQS
+641 
-656 IWNLGV
+656 
-662 FILQTIVEFFSQ
+662 
-674 LPGKIWDFLKMA
+674 KI
-686 WDKTS
+686 
-691 TWAVDMWNKFTEM
+691 
-704 CVNIF
+704 
-709 NSVVEWFSKLPGKIW
+709 
-724 EFLTSAWQKVS
+724 
-735 VWASDMWNKFREM
+735 
-748 CINVFNVVVEW
+748 
-759 FSQLPGKL
+759 
-767 WNFLMQAI
+767 WNFLTQAI
-775 QKVGEFASNM
+775 QRVGEFANNM
-785 RNKASEAGRWFSDT
+785 RNKASEAGRWFSNT

-813 IGKNIVQGVWNGIKS
+813 IGRNIVQGVWNGIQS
-828 MASTFMNNVK
+828 MASTFTNNVK
-838 NFFSGIVDGAKSAL
+838 NFFSGIVNSAKSAL

-897 VKFTPKIDSTLELAN
+897 VKFTPKVDSTLELAN
-912 SINSMNQRNIEV
+912 TISSMNQRNIEV
-924 QFNVDG
+924 QFMVDG

-949 DIRRVR
+949 DVRRVR

>member
-14 DSEFKSGVKS
+14 DSEFGSGVKK
-24 SESGITGL
+24 SENSITSL

-52 ITTGMN
+52 INTGMN
-58 FDSAMSQVG
+58 FDSAMSQVA
-67 ATMGLTQEEINSTDG
+67 ATMGLTQDEINSTDG
-82 VFQKLRK
+82 VFQKLRT
-89 TALEMGS
+89 TALDMGS

-163 YMDNMGAVTDVFALT
+163 YMNNMGTVTDVFALT

-203 QDPLTELSVAT
+203 QNPLSELSIAT

-236 SLTAPTDKA
+236 SLTAPTDSA

-273 NSKFSQMTTE
+273 NEKFSQMTTE

-313 ELQIAIE
+313 ELEIAIDN
-320 ECEGSAEQMYKTQN
+320 CEGSAEQMYKTQN

-359 TPAIRPVV
+359 TPVIRPVV
-367 EAITKFAQEVTKVIQ
+367 DAITEFAQEITKVIQ

-390 LKALAMVLTALAGA
+390 LEALAMVLAVLAGA
-404 FVAVKIASFISSL
+404 FVAVKISSFISSL
-417 ASMVGALVLTI
+417 VSMVGALVLTI
-428 GTTGGLTG
+428 QTAGGLTG
-436 ALGLLAGAM
+436 ALGLLTAAM

-456 IGALITAFIYLW
+456 IGALVAAFIYLW

-477 WINLW
+477 WINMWENVTSFFQNAWNVIVSFVTQTIPQMISDIGTWFSELPSKIGEWLSVTLNNIKLW
-482 NGIKSVFQPVCEFL
+482 VNEMWVSFIEMCSNILNTITEWFSQLPY
-496 MEGLGKI
+496 KI
-503 KDWFGFEWDKSAT
+503 GYCLTNALAATLQWSA
-516 WGENLLNLFKQLA
+516 NMVNSIMQMC
-529 IKIPELMFKW
+529 IKILDTIVVWFSQLPNKIW
-539 LSFLPVLFWKA
+539 SFLTSAFERTSTWA
-550 LGAIIDYVV
+550 M
-559 EWSSNMWNN
+559 NMWNK
-568 FIDMCKNILRSIGEW
+568 FIEMCRNVLNSIGEW
-583 FSQLPQLISEWL
+583 FSQLPS
-595 STTIA
+595 
-600 NVSNWVIEMI
+600 
-610 GKFIE
+610 
-615 MCTNILQN
+615 
-623 IKEWFS
+623 
-629 QLPYAIGYWLSF
+629 
-641 SFLTVVSWVDDMCQS
+641 
-656 IWNLGV
+656 
-662 FILQTIVEFFSQ
+662 
-674 LPGKIWDFLKMA
+674 KIW
-686 WDKTS
+686 S
-691 TWAVDMWNKFTEM
+691 Y
-704 CVNIF
+704 
-709 NSVVEWFSKLPGKIW
+709 
-724 EFLTSAWQKVS
+724 LT
-735 VWASDMWNKFREM
+735 
-748 CINVFNVVVEW
+748 
-759 FSQLPGKL
+759 
-767 WNFLMQAI
+767 QAI
-775 QKVGEFASNM
+775 QRAGEFANNM

-805 QIPSQMIN
+805 QIPSKMIN
-813 IGKNIVQGVWNGIKS
+813 IGKNIVQGVWNGIQS
-828 MASTFMNNVK
+828 MASTFTNNVK
-838 NFFSGIVDGAKSAL
+838 NFFSGIVNSAKSAL

-897 VKFTPKIDSTLELAN
+897 VKFTPKVDSTLELAN
-912 SINSMNQRNIEV
+912 SISSMNQRNIEV

-942 DVVSRYN
+942 DEVRRYN

>member
-58 FDSAMSQVG
+58 FDSSMSQVA

-96 STKFSASE
+96 TTKFSATE
-104 AAEGLNYLAMSGM
+104 ASQGLNYLAMSGM

-157 SKDSAT
+157 SEDSAT
-163 YMDNMGAVTDVFALT
+163 YMNNMGAVTDVFALT

-190 ESISQVGATARVM
+190 ESISQVGATARIM

-236 SLTAPTDKA
+236 SLTAPTDTA
-245 KKAMDELGFSAFDTN
+245 RKAMDELGFSAFDAN

-273 NSKFSQMTTE
+273 NSKFSEMTTE

-298 KGINALLGESGDRWD
+298 KGINALLDDSGDKWD
-313 ELQIAIE
+313 KLQIAIE

-334 DNLKGSLTEL
+334 DNLLGSLIAL
-344 SSAVEGLKIAISDKL
+344 NSAVEGLKIAISDSLK
-359 TPAIRPVV
+359 PALKPIVDKMTEFVQAIIKVV
-367 EAITKFAQEVTKVIQ
+367 EN
-382 GAEDANPV
+382 AEDANPV
-390 LKALAMVLTALAGA
+390 LKALALALTALASA
-404 FVAVKIASFISSL
+404 FIAVKIASF
-417 ASMVGALVLTI
+417 VGALVSMISTVATVI
-428 GTTGGLTG
+428 GSIKSF
-436 ALGLLAGAM
+436 AGAM
-445 SINPITLIIGA
+445 AILNYVISLNPIGILIGL
-456 IGALITAFIYLW
+456 IGALVGAFIYLW

-477 WINLW
+477 WIGLWDSIVSFFKWAW
-482 NGIKSVFQPVCEFL
+482 NGIVSFVTE
-496 MEGLGKI
+496 
-503 KDWFGFEWDKSAT
+503 T
-516 WGENLLNLFKQLA
+516 
-529 IKIPELMFKW
+529 IPEMINNIGTWFSELPSKIGEW
-539 LSFLPVLFWKA
+539 LSVTLQNIGTWA
-550 LGAIIDYVV
+550 T
-559 EWSSNMWNN
+559 NMWNN
-568 FIDMCKNILRSIGEW
+568 FIDMC
-583 FSQLPQLISEWL
+583 Q
-595 STTIA
+595 
-600 NVSNWVIEMI
+600 
-610 GKFIE
+610 
-615 MCTNILQN
+615 NILQ
-623 IKEWFS
+623 S
-629 QLPYAIGYWLSF
+629 IGDW
-641 SFLTVVSWVDDMCQS
+641 
-656 IWNLGV
+656 
-662 FILQTIVEFFSQ
+662 FSQ
-674 LPGKIWDFLKMA
+674 LPGKIWEFLKTA
-686 WDKTS
+686 WERTS
-691 TWAVDMWNKFTEM
+691 TWAVDMWNKFKEM

-709 NSVVEWFSKLPGKIW
+709 NSVVEWFSQLPSKIWEFLKSAWEKTTTWASDMLSKFKEMCSNVLSAVREWFSQLPGKIW
-724 EFLTSAWQKVS
+724 EFLINTLQKV
-735 VWASDMWNKFREM
+735 K
-748 CINVFNVVVEW
+748 
-759 FSQLPGKL
+759 
-767 WNFLMQAI
+767 
-775 QKVGEFASNM
+775 EFASNM
-785 RNKASEAGRWFSDT
+785 KSAASEAGKWFLNT
-799 LINIVS
+799 LVQEVS
-805 QIPSQMIN
+805 QIPSRMVE
-813 IGKNIVQGVWNGIKS
+813 IGKQIVNGVWTGIKS
-828 MASTFMNNVK
+828 MASAFMNNVK
-838 NFFSGIVDGAKSAL
+838 NFFGSIVDGAKSAL

-871 GVGVGIERAMPDLER
+871 GVGVGIERAMPDLEK
-886 QLQEDMENLTN
+886 QLQEDMEDLTN
-897 VKFTPKIDSTLELAN
+897 VKFTPKVDSTLELAN

-924 QFNVDG
+924 QFMVDG

-949 DIRRVR
+949 DVRRVR